1 MPVVPTVSGR
11 QVQSR
16 GVQSAGLQTFSQP
29 GIGDAFVRAGTE
41 AIDVF
46 GQAKQRANIALAQE
60 ASLNLSQI
68 SSDLLN
74 NPETGLLNLKGK
86 NAIGKGHEYT
96 QQFDAQVEQLAMSL
110 PDEQARNAF
119 MQQAQ
124 QQRIQFTTQA
134 GRHEIGQINAYEE
147 GQFQATLLN
156 NGKNAAALYGDN
168 AAYVLANKQTF
179 QQIEDYGIAHGWSD
193 EQIQA
198 KKIEFKEKVADAAL
212 SQWSANN
219 ATAFIQSNGE
229 LSDTAA
235 GARRAVAD
243 SDSSERARGIR
254 NNNPGNLEYSKTNP
268 WVGQTGDDGRFAKFE
283 TPEHGIRALG
293 RNLMSYQRQGI
304 DTVSEII
311 NRWAPPTDKN
321 DTMSY
326 IKAVCEQLGVSAD
339 EPLDAS
345 NPDTL
350 KALCAAI
357 IHHENGSQPYS
368 DQQLTAGVSAAL
380 GLSTIPTN
388 TKRYTGN
395 AAFDAASPEAQAS
408 FMRQADQLRR
418 QQQAEYKTM
427 IDSQVRDATAA
438 YMRGVEFPNPP
449 GEADFIAAYGVR
461 EGNLRYAAG
470 TNIAFGMAQRGLT
483 AKTLRDGGY
492 SEMANQ
498 YDVLDR
504 QAIAIDAV
512 LGVAFGGVGRFINS
526 RGESTNAPNFS
537 PVDVDAAL
545 AANAAHHAEIDIAPG
560 VPINVLSRNSHIQA
574 LRKAMSDVSQGRP
587 VDVASIVESASFSE
601 IPGRKSLLSQA
612 VNEALSSVDDGV
624 TARAIENRL
633 LEEQAAQLLPR
644 GDRQVYQSEI
654 ANSQRIIENLT
665 KQRAQILAEEPTGSG
680 KALSRARSDKQAR
693 LRDIDQRIRQAQER
707 LEFSRNALAPHE
719 PGGQFF
725 EARAELA
732 RRQQA
737 ESELNAQAV
746 SFYKTAEVRTPDE
759 VAPFEPDKILQQ
771 AEQKMMA
778 DQAGDIDLRIAED
791 SLLES
796 PDMIITV
803 LDDDG
808 NPQSRSAREV
818 LDEANR
824 ESEQAIQDS
833 SLFDVAVACFLR
845 G

>member
-1 MPVVPTVSGR
+1 MSYFGLNPVSQNQQLDEAASNPAGFNSDVGFFDNAVGAALSGLYSGLVAKPDQLLWAGMDKIVSPIAQFVNENTSLNDTSVSYIAEQR
-11 QVQSR
+11 KLAEQQVKR
-16 GVQSAGLQTFSQP
+16 LTPDAATTGTAGQVLYGLFDM
-29 GIGDAFVRAGTE
+29 G
-41 AIDVF
+41 
-46 GQAKQRANIALAQE
+46 GQAVVGTTLGGPVGGAAAVTSLQGFSEFERLTAQGVDFRTAQE
-60 ASLNLSQI
+60 AGLVQGITAGAGTLIPISL
-68 SSDLLN
+68 
-74 NPETGLLNLKGK
+74 GLRAGGALAEGV
-86 NAIGKGHEYT
+86 A
-96 QQFDAQVEQLAMSL
+96 AQLARTGESSV
-110 PDEQARNAF
+110 R
-119 MQQAQ
+119 
-124 QQRIQFTTQA
+124 R
-134 GRHEIGQINAYEE
+134 
-147 GQFQATLLN
+147 
-156 NGKNAAALYGDN
+156 AAATAVRATPD
-168 AAYVLANKQTF
+168 
-179 QQIEDYGIAHGWSD
+179 IA
-193 EQIQA
+193 
-198 KKIEFKEKVADAAL
+198 
-212 SQWSANN
+212 
-219 ATAFIQSNGE
+219 
-229 LSDTAA
+229 
-235 GARRAVAD
+235 
-243 SDSSERARGIR
+243 
-254 NNNPGNLEYSKTNP
+254 
-268 WVGQTGDDGRFAKFE
+268 
-283 TPEHGIRALG
+283 
-293 RNLMSYQRQGI
+293 
-304 DTVSEII
+304 
-311 NRWAPPTDKN
+311 
-321 DTMSY
+321 
-326 IKAVCEQLGVSAD
+326 
-339 EPLDAS
+339 
-345 NPDTL
+345 
-350 KALCAAI
+350 
-357 IHHENGSQPYS
+357 
-368 DQQLTAGVSAAL
+368 
-380 GLSTIPTN
+380 
-388 TKRYTGN
+388 
-395 AAFDAASPEAQAS
+395 
-408 FMRQADQLRR
+408 
-418 QQQAEYKTM
+418 
-427 IDSQVRDATAA
+427 
-438 YMRGVEFPNPP
+438 
-449 GEADFIAAYGVR
+449 
-461 EGNLRYAAG
+461 YAAG

-537 PVDVDAAL
+537 PVDIDAAL

-665 KQRAQILAEEPTGSG
+665 EQRAQILAEEPTGSG

-759 VAPFEPDKILQQ
+759 VAPFEPGKILQQ
-771 AEQKMMA
+771 TEQKMMA
-778 DQAGDIDLRIAED
+778 DPAGDIDLRIAED

>member
-1 MPVVPTVSGR
+1 MSYFGLNPVNQNQQLDEAASNPAGFSSDVGFFDNAVGAALSGLYSGLVAKPDQLLWAGMDKIVSPIAQFVNENTSLNDTSVSYIAEQR
-11 QVQSR
+11 KLAEQQVKR
-16 GVQSAGLQTFSQP
+16 LTPDAATTGTAGQVLYGLFDM
-29 GIGDAFVRAGTE
+29 G
-41 AIDVF
+41 
-46 GQAKQRANIALAQE
+46 GQAVVGTTLGGPVGGAAAVTSLQGFSEFERLTAQGVDFRTAQE
-60 ASLNLSQI
+60 AGLVQGITAGAGTLIPMSL
-68 SSDLLN
+68 
-74 NPETGLLNLKGK
+74 GLRAGGALAEGV
-86 NAIGKGHEYT
+86 A
-96 QQFDAQVEQLAMSL
+96 AQLARTGESSV
-110 PDEQARNAF
+110 R
-119 MQQAQ
+119 
-124 QQRIQFTTQA
+124 R
-134 GRHEIGQINAYEE
+134 
-147 GQFQATLLN
+147 
-156 NGKNAAALYGDN
+156 AAATAVRATPD
-168 AAYVLANKQTF
+168 
-179 QQIEDYGIAHGWSD
+179 IA
-193 EQIQA
+193 
-198 KKIEFKEKVADAAL
+198 
-212 SQWSANN
+212 
-219 ATAFIQSNGE
+219 
-229 LSDTAA
+229 
-235 GARRAVAD
+235 
-243 SDSSERARGIR
+243 
-254 NNNPGNLEYSKTNP
+254 
-268 WVGQTGDDGRFAKFE
+268 
-283 TPEHGIRALG
+283 
-293 RNLMSYQRQGI
+293 
-304 DTVSEII
+304 
-311 NRWAPPTDKN
+311 
-321 DTMSY
+321 
-326 IKAVCEQLGVSAD
+326 
-339 EPLDAS
+339 
-345 NPDTL
+345 
-350 KALCAAI
+350 
-357 IHHENGSQPYS
+357 
-368 DQQLTAGVSAAL
+368 
-380 GLSTIPTN
+380 
-388 TKRYTGN
+388 
-395 AAFDAASPEAQAS
+395 
-408 FMRQADQLRR
+408 
-418 QQQAEYKTM
+418 
-427 IDSQVRDATAA
+427 
-438 YMRGVEFPNPP
+438 
-449 GEADFIAAYGVR
+449 
-461 EGNLRYAAG
+461 YAAG

-526 RGESTNAPNFS
+526 RGESTSAPNFS

-574 LRKAMSDVSQGRP
+574 LRKAMSDVSDGRP

-601 IPGRKSLLSQA
+601 IPGRKNLLSQA

-654 ANSQRIIENLT
+654 ANSQRIIDNLT
-665 KQRAQILAEEPTGSG
+665 EQRAQILAEEPTGSG

-693 LRDIDQRIRQAQER
+693 IRDIDQRIRQTQER

-759 VAPFEPDKILQQ
+759 VAPFEPGKILQQ

-778 DQAGDIDLRIAED
+778 DPAGDIDLRIAED

>member
-1 MPVVPTVSGR
+1 MSYFGLNPVNQNQQLDEAASNPAGFNSDVGFFDNAVGAALSGLYSGLVAKPDQLLWAGMDKIVSPIAQFINENTSLNDTSVSYIAEQR
-11 QVQSR
+11 KLAEQQVKR
-16 GVQSAGLQTFSQP
+16 LTPDAATTGTAGQVLYGLFDM
-29 GIGDAFVRAGTE
+29 G
-41 AIDVF
+41 
-46 GQAKQRANIALAQE
+46 GQAVVGTTLGGPVGGAAAVTSLQGFSEFERLTAQGVDFRTAQE
-60 ASLNLSQI
+60 AGLVQGITAGAGTLIPMSL
-68 SSDLLN
+68 
-74 NPETGLLNLKGK
+74 GLRAGGALAEG
-86 NAIGKGHEYT
+86 A
-96 QQFDAQVEQLAMSL
+96 AAQLARTGESSV
-110 PDEQARNAF
+110 R
-119 MQQAQ
+119 
-124 QQRIQFTTQA
+124 R
-134 GRHEIGQINAYEE
+134 
-147 GQFQATLLN
+147 
-156 NGKNAAALYGDN
+156 AAATAVRAMPD
-168 AAYVLANKQTF
+168 
-179 QQIEDYGIAHGWSD
+179 IA
-193 EQIQA
+193 
-198 KKIEFKEKVADAAL
+198 
-212 SQWSANN
+212 
-219 ATAFIQSNGE
+219 
-229 LSDTAA
+229 
-235 GARRAVAD
+235 
-243 SDSSERARGIR
+243 
-254 NNNPGNLEYSKTNP
+254 
-268 WVGQTGDDGRFAKFE
+268 
-283 TPEHGIRALG
+283 
-293 RNLMSYQRQGI
+293 
-304 DTVSEII
+304 
-311 NRWAPPTDKN
+311 
-321 DTMSY
+321 
-326 IKAVCEQLGVSAD
+326 
-339 EPLDAS
+339 
-345 NPDTL
+345 
-350 KALCAAI
+350 
-357 IHHENGSQPYS
+357 
-368 DQQLTAGVSAAL
+368 
-380 GLSTIPTN
+380 
-388 TKRYTGN
+388 
-395 AAFDAASPEAQAS
+395 
-408 FMRQADQLRR
+408 
-418 QQQAEYKTM
+418 
-427 IDSQVRDATAA
+427 
-438 YMRGVEFPNPP
+438 
-449 GEADFIAAYGVR
+449 
-461 EGNLRYAAG
+461 YAAG

-537 PVDVDAAL
+537 PVDIDAAL

-601 IPGRKSLLSQA
+601 IPRRKSLLSQA

-665 KQRAQILAEEPTGSG
+665 EQRAQILAEEPTGSG

-759 VAPFEPDKILQQ
+759 VAPFEPDKILQH

>member
-1 MPVVPTVSGR
+1 MSYFGLNPVNQNQQLDEAASNPAGFNSDVGFFDNAVGAALSGLYSGLVAKPDQLLWAGMDKIVSPIAQFVNENTSINDTSVSYIAEQR
-11 QVQSR
+11 KLAEQQVKR
-16 GVQSAGLQTFSQP
+16 LTPDAATTGTAGQVLYGLFDM
-29 GIGDAFVRAGTE
+29 G
-41 AIDVF
+41 
-46 GQAKQRANIALAQE
+46 GQAVVGTTLGGPVGGAAAVTSLQGFSEFERLTAQGVDFRTAQE
-60 ASLNLSQI
+60 AGLVQGITAGAGTLIPMSL
-68 SSDLLN
+68 
-74 NPETGLLNLKGK
+74 GLRAGGALAEGV
-86 NAIGKGHEYT
+86 A
-96 QQFDAQVEQLAMSL
+96 AQLARTGESSV
-110 PDEQARNAF
+110 R
-119 MQQAQ
+119 
-124 QQRIQFTTQA
+124 R
-134 GRHEIGQINAYEE
+134 
-147 GQFQATLLN
+147 
-156 NGKNAAALYGDN
+156 AAATAVRATPD
-168 AAYVLANKQTF
+168 
-179 QQIEDYGIAHGWSD
+179 IA
-193 EQIQA
+193 
-198 KKIEFKEKVADAAL
+198 
-212 SQWSANN
+212 
-219 ATAFIQSNGE
+219 
-229 LSDTAA
+229 
-235 GARRAVAD
+235 
-243 SDSSERARGIR
+243 
-254 NNNPGNLEYSKTNP
+254 
-268 WVGQTGDDGRFAKFE
+268 
-283 TPEHGIRALG
+283 
-293 RNLMSYQRQGI
+293 
-304 DTVSEII
+304 
-311 NRWAPPTDKN
+311 
-321 DTMSY
+321 
-326 IKAVCEQLGVSAD
+326 
-339 EPLDAS
+339 
-345 NPDTL
+345 
-350 KALCAAI
+350 
-357 IHHENGSQPYS
+357 
-368 DQQLTAGVSAAL
+368 
-380 GLSTIPTN
+380 
-388 TKRYTGN
+388 
-395 AAFDAASPEAQAS
+395 
-408 FMRQADQLRR
+408 
-418 QQQAEYKTM
+418 
-427 IDSQVRDATAA
+427 
-438 YMRGVEFPNPP
+438 
-449 GEADFIAAYGVR
+449 
-461 EGNLRYAAG
+461 YAAG

-526 RGESTNAPNFS
+526 RGESTSAPNFS
-537 PVDVDAAL
+537 PVDIDAAL

-665 KQRAQILAEEPTGSG
+665 EQRAQILAEEPTGSG

-719 PGGQFF
+719 PGGQLF

-771 AEQKMMA
+771 AEQKMMS
-778 DQAGDIDLRIAED
+778 DKAGDIDLRIAED

>member
-1 MPVVPTVSGR
+1 MSYFGLNPVNQNQQLDEAASNPAGFNSDVGFFDNAVGAALSGLYSGLVAKPDQLLWAGMDKIVSPIAQLVNENTSLNDTSVSYIAEQR
-11 QVQSR
+11 KLAEQQVKR
-16 GVQSAGLQTFSQP
+16 LTPDAATTGTAGQVLYGLFDM
-29 GIGDAFVRAGTE
+29 G
-41 AIDVF
+41 
-46 GQAKQRANIALAQE
+46 GQAVVGTTLGGPVGGAAAVTSLQGFSEFERLTAQGVDFRTAQE
-60 ASLNLSQI
+60 AGLVQGITAGAGTLIPMSL
-68 SSDLLN
+68 
-74 NPETGLLNLKGK
+74 GLRSGGALAEGM
-86 NAIGKGHEYT
+86 A
-96 QQFDAQVEQLAMSL
+96 AQLARTGESSV
-110 PDEQARNAF
+110 R
-119 MQQAQ
+119 
-124 QQRIQFTTQA
+124 R
-134 GRHEIGQINAYEE
+134 
-147 GQFQATLLN
+147 
-156 NGKNAAALYGDN
+156 AAATAVRATPD
-168 AAYVLANKQTF
+168 
-179 QQIEDYGIAHGWSD
+179 IA
-193 EQIQA
+193 
-198 KKIEFKEKVADAAL
+198 
-212 SQWSANN
+212 
-219 ATAFIQSNGE
+219 
-229 LSDTAA
+229 
-235 GARRAVAD
+235 
-243 SDSSERARGIR
+243 
-254 NNNPGNLEYSKTNP
+254 
-268 WVGQTGDDGRFAKFE
+268 
-283 TPEHGIRALG
+283 
-293 RNLMSYQRQGI
+293 
-304 DTVSEII
+304 
-311 NRWAPPTDKN
+311 
-321 DTMSY
+321 
-326 IKAVCEQLGVSAD
+326 
-339 EPLDAS
+339 
-345 NPDTL
+345 
-350 KALCAAI
+350 
-357 IHHENGSQPYS
+357 
-368 DQQLTAGVSAAL
+368 
-380 GLSTIPTN
+380 
-388 TKRYTGN
+388 
-395 AAFDAASPEAQAS
+395 
-408 FMRQADQLRR
+408 
-418 QQQAEYKTM
+418 
-427 IDSQVRDATAA
+427 
-438 YMRGVEFPNPP
+438 
-449 GEADFIAAYGVR
+449 
-461 EGNLRYAAG
+461 YAAG

-526 RGESTNAPNFS
+526 RGESTSAPNFS
-537 PVDVDAAL
+537 PVDIDAAL

-601 IPGRKSLLSQA
+601 IPGRKNLLSQA

-654 ANSQRIIENLT
+654 ANSQRIIDNLT
-665 KQRAQILAEEPTGSG
+665 EQRAQILAEEPTGSG

-759 VAPFEPDKILQQ
+759 VAPFEPGKILQQ
-771 AEQKMMA
+771 TEQKMMA
-778 DQAGDIDLRIAED
+778 DPAGDIDLRIAED

>member
-1 MPVVPTVSGR
+1 MSYFGLNPVNQNQQLDEAASNPAGFNSDVGFFDNAVGAALSGLYSGLVAKPDQLLWAGMDKIVSPIAQFVNENTSLNDTSVSYIAEQR
-11 QVQSR
+11 KLAEQQVKR
-16 GVQSAGLQTFSQP
+16 LTPDAATTGTAGQVLYGLFDM
-29 GIGDAFVRAGTE
+29 G
-41 AIDVF
+41 
-46 GQAKQRANIALAQE
+46 GQAVVGTTLGGPVGGAAAVTSLQGFSEFERLTAQGVDFRTAQE
-60 ASLNLSQI
+60 AGLVQGITAGAGTLIPMSL
-68 SSDLLN
+68 
-74 NPETGLLNLKGK
+74 GLRAGGALAEGV
-86 NAIGKGHEYT
+86 A
-96 QQFDAQVEQLAMSL
+96 AQLA
-110 PDEQARNAF
+110 R
-119 MQQAQ
+119 
-124 QQRIQFTTQA
+124 T
-134 GRHEIGQINAYEE
+134 
-147 GQFQATLLN
+147 
-156 NGKNAAALYGDN
+156 
-168 AAYVLANKQTF
+168 
-179 QQIEDYGIAHGWSD
+179 
-193 EQIQA
+193 
-198 KKIEFKEKVADAAL
+198 
-212 SQWSANN
+212 
-219 ATAFIQSNGE
+219 GE
-229 LSDTAA
+229 SSV
-235 GARRAVAD
+235 RRAAETAV
-243 SDSSERARGIR
+243 RA
-254 NNNPGNLEYSKTNP
+254 
-268 WVGQTGDDGRFAKFE
+268 
-283 TPEHGIRALG
+283 TP
-293 RNLMSYQRQGI
+293 
-304 DTVSEII
+304 D
-311 NRWAPPTDKN
+311 
-321 DTMSY
+321 
-326 IKAVCEQLGVSAD
+326 
-339 EPLDAS
+339 
-345 NPDTL
+345 
-350 KALCAAI
+350 
-357 IHHENGSQPYS
+357 
-368 DQQLTAGVSAAL
+368 
-380 GLSTIPTN
+380 
-388 TKRYTGN
+388 
-395 AAFDAASPEAQAS
+395 
-408 FMRQADQLRR
+408 
-418 QQQAEYKTM
+418 
-427 IDSQVRDATAA
+427 
-438 YMRGVEFPNPP
+438 
-449 GEADFIAAYGVR
+449 IA
-461 EGNLRYAAG
+461 YAAG

-526 RGESTNAPNFS
+526 RGESTSAPNFS

-665 KQRAQILAEEPTGSG
+665 EQRAQILAEEPTGSG
-680 KALSRARSDKQAR
+680 KSLSRARSDKQVR

>member
-1 MPVVPTVSGR
+1 MSYFGLNPVNQNQQLDEAASNPAGFNSDVGFFDNAVGAALSGLYSGLVAKPDQLLWAGMDKIVSPIAQFVNENTSLNDTSVSYIAEQR
-11 QVQSR
+11 KLAEQQVKR
-16 GVQSAGLQTFSQP
+16 LTPDAATTGTAGKVLYGLFDM
-29 GIGDAFVRAGTE
+29 G
-41 AIDVF
+41 
-46 GQAKQRANIALAQE
+46 GQAVVGTTLGGPVGGAAAVTSLQGFSEFERLTAQGVDFRTAQE
-60 ASLNLSQI
+60 AGLVQGITAGAGTLIPMSL
-68 SSDLLN
+68 
-74 NPETGLLNLKGK
+74 GLRAGGALAEGV
-86 NAIGKGHEYT
+86 A
-96 QQFDAQVEQLAMSL
+96 AQLARTGESSV
-110 PDEQARNAF
+110 R
-119 MQQAQ
+119 
-124 QQRIQFTTQA
+124 R
-134 GRHEIGQINAYEE
+134 
-147 GQFQATLLN
+147 
-156 NGKNAAALYGDN
+156 AAATAVRATPD
-168 AAYVLANKQTF
+168 
-179 QQIEDYGIAHGWSD
+179 IA
-193 EQIQA
+193 
-198 KKIEFKEKVADAAL
+198 
-212 SQWSANN
+212 
-219 ATAFIQSNGE
+219 
-229 LSDTAA
+229 
-235 GARRAVAD
+235 
-243 SDSSERARGIR
+243 
-254 NNNPGNLEYSKTNP
+254 
-268 WVGQTGDDGRFAKFE
+268 
-283 TPEHGIRALG
+283 
-293 RNLMSYQRQGI
+293 
-304 DTVSEII
+304 
-311 NRWAPPTDKN
+311 
-321 DTMSY
+321 
-326 IKAVCEQLGVSAD
+326 
-339 EPLDAS
+339 
-345 NPDTL
+345 
-350 KALCAAI
+350 
-357 IHHENGSQPYS
+357 
-368 DQQLTAGVSAAL
+368 
-380 GLSTIPTN
+380 
-388 TKRYTGN
+388 
-395 AAFDAASPEAQAS
+395 
-408 FMRQADQLRR
+408 
-418 QQQAEYKTM
+418 
-427 IDSQVRDATAA
+427 
-438 YMRGVEFPNPP
+438 
-449 GEADFIAAYGVR
+449 
-461 EGNLRYAAG
+461 YAAG

-665 KQRAQILAEEPTGSG
+665 EQRAQILAEEPTGSG

>member
-1 MPVVPTVSGR
+1 MSYFGLNPVNQNQQLDEAASNPAGFNRDVGFFDNAVGAALSGLYSGLVAKPDQLLWAGMDKIVSPIAQFINENTSLNDTSVSYIAEQR
-11 QVQSR
+11 KLAEQQVKR
-16 GVQSAGLQTFSQP
+16 LTPDAATTGTAGQVLYGLFDM
-29 GIGDAFVRAGTE
+29 G
-41 AIDVF
+41 
-46 GQAKQRANIALAQE
+46 GQAVVGTTLGGPVGGAAAVTSLQGFSEFERLTAQGVDFRTAQE
-60 ASLNLSQI
+60 AGLVQGITAGAGTLIPMSL
-68 SSDLLN
+68 
-74 NPETGLLNLKGK
+74 GLRAGGALAEGV
-86 NAIGKGHEYT
+86 A
-96 QQFDAQVEQLAMSL
+96 AQLARTGESSV
-110 PDEQARNAF
+110 R
-119 MQQAQ
+119 
-124 QQRIQFTTQA
+124 R
-134 GRHEIGQINAYEE
+134 
-147 GQFQATLLN
+147 
-156 NGKNAAALYGDN
+156 AAATAVRATPD
-168 AAYVLANKQTF
+168 
-179 QQIEDYGIAHGWSD
+179 IA
-193 EQIQA
+193 
-198 KKIEFKEKVADAAL
+198 
-212 SQWSANN
+212 
-219 ATAFIQSNGE
+219 
-229 LSDTAA
+229 
-235 GARRAVAD
+235 
-243 SDSSERARGIR
+243 
-254 NNNPGNLEYSKTNP
+254 
-268 WVGQTGDDGRFAKFE
+268 
-283 TPEHGIRALG
+283 
-293 RNLMSYQRQGI
+293 
-304 DTVSEII
+304 
-311 NRWAPPTDKN
+311 
-321 DTMSY
+321 
-326 IKAVCEQLGVSAD
+326 
-339 EPLDAS
+339 
-345 NPDTL
+345 
-350 KALCAAI
+350 
-357 IHHENGSQPYS
+357 
-368 DQQLTAGVSAAL
+368 
-380 GLSTIPTN
+380 
-388 TKRYTGN
+388 
-395 AAFDAASPEAQAS
+395 
-408 FMRQADQLRR
+408 
-418 QQQAEYKTM
+418 
-427 IDSQVRDATAA
+427 
-438 YMRGVEFPNPP
+438 
-449 GEADFIAAYGVR
+449 
-461 EGNLRYAAG
+461 YAAG

-537 PVDVDAAL
+537 PVDIDAAL

-665 KQRAQILAEEPTGSG
+665 EQRAQILAEEPTGSG

-719 PGGQFF
+719 PGGQLF

-771 AEQKMMA
+771 AEQKMMS
-778 DQAGDIDLRIAED
+778 DKAGDIDLRIAED

-808 NPQSRSAREV
+808 NPQSRSAREA

>member
-1 MPVVPTVSGR
+1 MSYFGLNPVNQNQQLDEAASNPVGFNSDVGFFDNAVGAALSGLYSGLVAKPDQLLWAGMDKIVSPIAQLVNENTSLNDTSVSYIAEQR
-11 QVQSR
+11 KLAEQQVKR
-16 GVQSAGLQTFSQP
+16 LTPDAATTGTAGQVLYGLFDM
-29 GIGDAFVRAGTE
+29 G
-41 AIDVF
+41 
-46 GQAKQRANIALAQE
+46 GQAVIGTTLGGPVGGAAAVTSLQGFSEFERLTAQGVDFRTAQE
-60 ASLNLSQI
+60 AGLVQGITAGAGTLIPMSL
-68 SSDLLN
+68 
-74 NPETGLLNLKGK
+74 GLRAGGALAEGV
-86 NAIGKGHEYT
+86 A
-96 QQFDAQVEQLAMSL
+96 AQLARTGESSV
-110 PDEQARNAF
+110 R
-119 MQQAQ
+119 
-124 QQRIQFTTQA
+124 R
-134 GRHEIGQINAYEE
+134 
-147 GQFQATLLN
+147 
-156 NGKNAAALYGDN
+156 AAATAVRATPD
-168 AAYVLANKQTF
+168 
-179 QQIEDYGIAHGWSD
+179 IA
-193 EQIQA
+193 
-198 KKIEFKEKVADAAL
+198 
-212 SQWSANN
+212 
-219 ATAFIQSNGE
+219 
-229 LSDTAA
+229 
-235 GARRAVAD
+235 
-243 SDSSERARGIR
+243 
-254 NNNPGNLEYSKTNP
+254 
-268 WVGQTGDDGRFAKFE
+268 
-283 TPEHGIRALG
+283 
-293 RNLMSYQRQGI
+293 
-304 DTVSEII
+304 
-311 NRWAPPTDKN
+311 
-321 DTMSY
+321 
-326 IKAVCEQLGVSAD
+326 
-339 EPLDAS
+339 
-345 NPDTL
+345 
-350 KALCAAI
+350 
-357 IHHENGSQPYS
+357 
-368 DQQLTAGVSAAL
+368 
-380 GLSTIPTN
+380 
-388 TKRYTGN
+388 
-395 AAFDAASPEAQAS
+395 
-408 FMRQADQLRR
+408 
-418 QQQAEYKTM
+418 
-427 IDSQVRDATAA
+427 
-438 YMRGVEFPNPP
+438 
-449 GEADFIAAYGVR
+449 
-461 EGNLRYAAG
+461 YAAG

-526 RGESTNAPNFS
+526 RGESTSAPNFS
-537 PVDVDAAL
+537 PVDIDAAL

-633 LEEQAAQLLPR
+633 LEEQAAQLLSR
-644 GDRQVYQSEI
+644 GDRKVYQSEI

-665 KQRAQILAEEPTGSG
+665 EQRAQILAEEPTGSG

-693 LRDIDQRIRQAQER
+693 LRDIDQRIRQTQER

-746 SFYKTAEVRTPDE
+746 SFYKTAEVRTPEE
-759 VAPFEPDKILQQ
+759 VAPFEPGKILQQ
-771 AEQKMMA
+771 TEQKMMA
-778 DQAGDIDLRIAED
+778 DPAGDIDLRIAED

>member
-1 MPVVPTVSGR
+1 MSYFGLNPVNQNQQLDEAASNPVGFNSDVGFFDNAVGAALSGLYSGLVAKPDQLLWAGMDKIVSPIAQFVNENTSLNDTSVSYIAEQR
-11 QVQSR
+11 KLAEQQVKR
-16 GVQSAGLQTFSQP
+16 LTPDAATTGTAGQVLYGLFDM
-29 GIGDAFVRAGTE
+29 G
-41 AIDVF
+41 
-46 GQAKQRANIALAQE
+46 GQAVVGTTLGGPVGGAAAVTSLQGFSEFERLTAQGVDFRTAQE
-60 ASLNLSQI
+60 AGLVQGITAGAGTLIPMSL
-68 SSDLLN
+68 
-74 NPETGLLNLKGK
+74 GLRAGGALAEGV
-86 NAIGKGHEYT
+86 A
-96 QQFDAQVEQLAMSL
+96 AQLARTGESSV
-110 PDEQARNAF
+110 R
-119 MQQAQ
+119 
-124 QQRIQFTTQA
+124 R
-134 GRHEIGQINAYEE
+134 
-147 GQFQATLLN
+147 
-156 NGKNAAALYGDN
+156 AAATAVRATPD
-168 AAYVLANKQTF
+168 
-179 QQIEDYGIAHGWSD
+179 IA
-193 EQIQA
+193 
-198 KKIEFKEKVADAAL
+198 
-212 SQWSANN
+212 
-219 ATAFIQSNGE
+219 
-229 LSDTAA
+229 
-235 GARRAVAD
+235 
-243 SDSSERARGIR
+243 
-254 NNNPGNLEYSKTNP
+254 
-268 WVGQTGDDGRFAKFE
+268 
-283 TPEHGIRALG
+283 
-293 RNLMSYQRQGI
+293 
-304 DTVSEII
+304 
-311 NRWAPPTDKN
+311 
-321 DTMSY
+321 
-326 IKAVCEQLGVSAD
+326 
-339 EPLDAS
+339 
-345 NPDTL
+345 
-350 KALCAAI
+350 
-357 IHHENGSQPYS
+357 
-368 DQQLTAGVSAAL
+368 
-380 GLSTIPTN
+380 
-388 TKRYTGN
+388 
-395 AAFDAASPEAQAS
+395 
-408 FMRQADQLRR
+408 
-418 QQQAEYKTM
+418 
-427 IDSQVRDATAA
+427 
-438 YMRGVEFPNPP
+438 
-449 GEADFIAAYGVR
+449 
-461 EGNLRYAAG
+461 YAAG

-526 RGESTNAPNFS
+526 RGESTSAPNFS

-587 VDVASIVESASFSE
+587 VDVASIIESASFSE

-665 KQRAQILAEEPTGSG
+665 EQRAQILAEEPTGSG
-680 KALSRARSDKQAR
+680 KSLSRARSDKQVR

-759 VAPFEPDKILQQ
+759 VAPFEPGKILQQ
-771 AEQKMMA
+771 TEQKMMA
-778 DQAGDIDLRIAED
+778 DPAGDIDLRIAED

>member
-1 MPVVPTVSGR
+1 MSYFGLNPVNQNQQLDEAASNPAGFNSDVGFFDNAVGAALSGLYSGLVAKPDQLLWAGMDKIVSPIAQFVNENTSLNDTSVSYIAEQR
-11 QVQSR
+11 KLAEQQVKR
-16 GVQSAGLQTFSQP
+16 LTPDAATTGTAGQVLYGLFDM
-29 GIGDAFVRAGTE
+29 G
-41 AIDVF
+41 
-46 GQAKQRANIALAQE
+46 GQAVVGTTLGGPVGGAAAVTSLQGFSEFERLTAQGVDFRTAQE
-60 ASLNLSQI
+60 AGLVQGITAGAGTLIPMSL
-68 SSDLLN
+68 
-74 NPETGLLNLKGK
+74 GLRAGGALAEGV
-86 NAIGKGHEYT
+86 A
-96 QQFDAQVEQLAMSL
+96 AQLARTGESSV
-110 PDEQARNAF
+110 R
-119 MQQAQ
+119 
-124 QQRIQFTTQA
+124 R
-134 GRHEIGQINAYEE
+134 
-147 GQFQATLLN
+147 
-156 NGKNAAALYGDN
+156 AAATAVRATPD
-168 AAYVLANKQTF
+168 
-179 QQIEDYGIAHGWSD
+179 IA
-193 EQIQA
+193 
-198 KKIEFKEKVADAAL
+198 
-212 SQWSANN
+212 
-219 ATAFIQSNGE
+219 
-229 LSDTAA
+229 
-235 GARRAVAD
+235 
-243 SDSSERARGIR
+243 
-254 NNNPGNLEYSKTNP
+254 
-268 WVGQTGDDGRFAKFE
+268 
-283 TPEHGIRALG
+283 
-293 RNLMSYQRQGI
+293 
-304 DTVSEII
+304 
-311 NRWAPPTDKN
+311 
-321 DTMSY
+321 
-326 IKAVCEQLGVSAD
+326 
-339 EPLDAS
+339 
-345 NPDTL
+345 
-350 KALCAAI
+350 
-357 IHHENGSQPYS
+357 
-368 DQQLTAGVSAAL
+368 
-380 GLSTIPTN
+380 
-388 TKRYTGN
+388 
-395 AAFDAASPEAQAS
+395 
-408 FMRQADQLRR
+408 
-418 QQQAEYKTM
+418 
-427 IDSQVRDATAA
+427 
-438 YMRGVEFPNPP
+438 
-449 GEADFIAAYGVR
+449 
-461 EGNLRYAAG
+461 YAAG

-537 PVDVDAAL
+537 PVDIDAAL

-560 VPINVLSRNSHIQA
+560 VPVNVLSRNSHIQA
-574 LRKAMSDVSQGRP
+574 LREAMSDVSQGRS

-665 KQRAQILAEEPTGSG
+665 EQRAQILAEEPTGSG

-771 AEQKMMA
+771 AEQKMMS

>member
-1 MPVVPTVSGR
+1 MSYFGLNPVNQNQQLDEAASNPAGFNRDVGFFDNAVGAALSGLYSGLVAKPDQLLWAGMDKIVSPIAQFVNENTSLNDTSVSYIAEQR
-11 QVQSR
+11 KLAEQQVKR
-16 GVQSAGLQTFSQP
+16 LTPDAATTGTAGQVLYGLFDM
-29 GIGDAFVRAGTE
+29 G
-41 AIDVF
+41 
-46 GQAKQRANIALAQE
+46 GQAVVGTTLGGPVGGAAAVTSLQGFSEFERLTAQGVDFRTAQE
-60 ASLNLSQI
+60 AGLVQGITAGAGTLIPMSL
-68 SSDLLN
+68 
-74 NPETGLLNLKGK
+74 GLRAGGALAEGV
-86 NAIGKGHEYT
+86 A
-96 QQFDAQVEQLAMSL
+96 AQLARTGESSV
-110 PDEQARNAF
+110 R
-119 MQQAQ
+119 
-124 QQRIQFTTQA
+124 R
-134 GRHEIGQINAYEE
+134 
-147 GQFQATLLN
+147 
-156 NGKNAAALYGDN
+156 AAATAVRATPD
-168 AAYVLANKQTF
+168 
-179 QQIEDYGIAHGWSD
+179 IA
-193 EQIQA
+193 
-198 KKIEFKEKVADAAL
+198 
-212 SQWSANN
+212 
-219 ATAFIQSNGE
+219 
-229 LSDTAA
+229 
-235 GARRAVAD
+235 
-243 SDSSERARGIR
+243 
-254 NNNPGNLEYSKTNP
+254 
-268 WVGQTGDDGRFAKFE
+268 
-283 TPEHGIRALG
+283 
-293 RNLMSYQRQGI
+293 
-304 DTVSEII
+304 
-311 NRWAPPTDKN
+311 
-321 DTMSY
+321 
-326 IKAVCEQLGVSAD
+326 
-339 EPLDAS
+339 
-345 NPDTL
+345 
-350 KALCAAI
+350 
-357 IHHENGSQPYS
+357 
-368 DQQLTAGVSAAL
+368 
-380 GLSTIPTN
+380 
-388 TKRYTGN
+388 
-395 AAFDAASPEAQAS
+395 
-408 FMRQADQLRR
+408 
-418 QQQAEYKTM
+418 
-427 IDSQVRDATAA
+427 
-438 YMRGVEFPNPP
+438 
-449 GEADFIAAYGVR
+449 
-461 EGNLRYAAG
+461 YAAG

-526 RGESTNAPNFS
+526 RGESTSAPNFS

-665 KQRAQILAEEPTGSG
+665 EQRAQILAEEPTGSG

-759 VAPFEPDKILQQ
+759 VAPFEPGKILQQ
-771 AEQKMMA
+771 TEQKMMA
-778 DQAGDIDLRIAED
+778 DPAGDIDLRIAED

>member
-1 MPVVPTVSGR
+1 MSYFGLNPVNQNQQLDEAVSNPAGFNSDVGFFDNAVGAALSGLYSGLVAKPDQLLWAGMDKIVSPIAQFVNENTSLNDTSVSYIAEQR
-11 QVQSR
+11 KLAEQQVKR
-16 GVQSAGLQTFSQP
+16 LTPDAATTGTAGQVLYGLFDM
-29 GIGDAFVRAGTE
+29 G
-41 AIDVF
+41 
-46 GQAKQRANIALAQE
+46 GQAVVGTTLGGPVGGAAAVTSLQGFSEFERLTAQGVDFRTAQE
-60 ASLNLSQI
+60 AGLVQGITAGAGTLIPMSL
-68 SSDLLN
+68 
-74 NPETGLLNLKGK
+74 GLRAGGALAEGV
-86 NAIGKGHEYT
+86 A
-96 QQFDAQVEQLAMSL
+96 AQLARTGESSV
-110 PDEQARNAF
+110 R
-119 MQQAQ
+119 
-124 QQRIQFTTQA
+124 R
-134 GRHEIGQINAYEE
+134 
-147 GQFQATLLN
+147 
-156 NGKNAAALYGDN
+156 AAATAVRATPD
-168 AAYVLANKQTF
+168 
-179 QQIEDYGIAHGWSD
+179 IA
-193 EQIQA
+193 
-198 KKIEFKEKVADAAL
+198 
-212 SQWSANN
+212 
-219 ATAFIQSNGE
+219 
-229 LSDTAA
+229 
-235 GARRAVAD
+235 
-243 SDSSERARGIR
+243 
-254 NNNPGNLEYSKTNP
+254 
-268 WVGQTGDDGRFAKFE
+268 
-283 TPEHGIRALG
+283 
-293 RNLMSYQRQGI
+293 
-304 DTVSEII
+304 
-311 NRWAPPTDKN
+311 
-321 DTMSY
+321 
-326 IKAVCEQLGVSAD
+326 
-339 EPLDAS
+339 
-345 NPDTL
+345 
-350 KALCAAI
+350 
-357 IHHENGSQPYS
+357 
-368 DQQLTAGVSAAL
+368 
-380 GLSTIPTN
+380 
-388 TKRYTGN
+388 
-395 AAFDAASPEAQAS
+395 
-408 FMRQADQLRR
+408 
-418 QQQAEYKTM
+418 
-427 IDSQVRDATAA
+427 
-438 YMRGVEFPNPP
+438 
-449 GEADFIAAYGVR
+449 
-461 EGNLRYAAG
+461 YAAG

-526 RGESTNAPNFS
+526 RGESTSAPNFS

-665 KQRAQILAEEPTGSG
+665 EQRAQILAEEPTGSG
-680 KALSRARSDKQAR
+680 KALSRARSDKQVR
-693 LRDIDQRIRQAQER
+693 LHDIDQRIRQAQER

-746 SFYKTAEVRTPDE
+746 SFYKTAEVSTPDE
-759 VAPFEPDKILQQ
+759 VAPFEPGKILQQ

-778 DQAGDIDLRIAED
+778 DPAGDIDLRIAED

-824 ESEQAIQDS
+824 ESEQAIHDS

>member
-1 MPVVPTVSGR
+1 MSYFGLNPVNQNQQLDEAASNPAGFNSDVGFFDNAVGAALSGLYSGLVAKPDQLLWAGMDKIVSPIAQFVNENTSLNDTSVSYIAEQR
-11 QVQSR
+11 KLAEQQVKR
-16 GVQSAGLQTFSQP
+16 LTPDAATTGTAGQVLYGLFDM
-29 GIGDAFVRAGTE
+29 G
-41 AIDVF
+41 
-46 GQAKQRANIALAQE
+46 GQAVVGTTLGGPVGGAAAVTSLQGFSEFERLTAQGVDFRTAQE
-60 ASLNLSQI
+60 AGLVQGITAGAGTLIPMSL
-68 SSDLLN
+68 
-74 NPETGLLNLKGK
+74 GLRAGGALAEGV
-86 NAIGKGHEYT
+86 A
-96 QQFDAQVEQLAMSL
+96 AQLA
-110 PDEQARNAF
+110 R
-119 MQQAQ
+119 
-124 QQRIQFTTQA
+124 T
-134 GRHEIGQINAYEE
+134 
-147 GQFQATLLN
+147 
-156 NGKNAAALYGDN
+156 
-168 AAYVLANKQTF
+168 
-179 QQIEDYGIAHGWSD
+179 
-193 EQIQA
+193 
-198 KKIEFKEKVADAAL
+198 
-212 SQWSANN
+212 
-219 ATAFIQSNGE
+219 GE
-229 LSDTAA
+229 SSV
-235 GARRAVAD
+235 RRAASTAV
-243 SDSSERARGIR
+243 RA
-254 NNNPGNLEYSKTNP
+254 
-268 WVGQTGDDGRFAKFE
+268 
-283 TPEHGIRALG
+283 TP
-293 RNLMSYQRQGI
+293 
-304 DTVSEII
+304 D
-311 NRWAPPTDKN
+311 
-321 DTMSY
+321 
-326 IKAVCEQLGVSAD
+326 
-339 EPLDAS
+339 
-345 NPDTL
+345 
-350 KALCAAI
+350 
-357 IHHENGSQPYS
+357 
-368 DQQLTAGVSAAL
+368 
-380 GLSTIPTN
+380 
-388 TKRYTGN
+388 
-395 AAFDAASPEAQAS
+395 
-408 FMRQADQLRR
+408 
-418 QQQAEYKTM
+418 
-427 IDSQVRDATAA
+427 
-438 YMRGVEFPNPP
+438 
-449 GEADFIAAYGVR
+449 IA
-461 EGNLRYAAG
+461 YAAG

-537 PVDVDAAL
+537 PVDIDAAL

-665 KQRAQILAEEPTGSG
+665 EQRAQILAEEPTGSG

-759 VAPFEPDKILQQ
+759 VAPFESDKILQQ
-771 AEQKMMA
+771 AEQKMMS

>member
-1 MPVVPTVSGR
+1 MSYFGLNPVNQNQQLDEAASNPVGFNSDVGFFDNAVGAALSGLYSGLVAKPDQLLWAGMDKIVSPIAQFVNENTSLNDTSVSYIAEQR
-11 QVQSR
+11 KLAEQQVKR
-16 GVQSAGLQTFSQP
+16 LTPDAATTGTAGQVLYGLFDM
-29 GIGDAFVRAGTE
+29 G
-41 AIDVF
+41 
-46 GQAKQRANIALAQE
+46 GQAVIGTTLGGPVGGAAAVTSLQGFSEFERLTAQGVDFRTAQE
-60 ASLNLSQI
+60 AGLVQGITAGAGTLIPMSL
-68 SSDLLN
+68 
-74 NPETGLLNLKGK
+74 GLRAGGALAEGV
-86 NAIGKGHEYT
+86 A
-96 QQFDAQVEQLAMSL
+96 AQLARTGESSV
-110 PDEQARNAF
+110 R
-119 MQQAQ
+119 
-124 QQRIQFTTQA
+124 R
-134 GRHEIGQINAYEE
+134 
-147 GQFQATLLN
+147 
-156 NGKNAAALYGDN
+156 AAATAVRATPD
-168 AAYVLANKQTF
+168 
-179 QQIEDYGIAHGWSD
+179 IA
-193 EQIQA
+193 
-198 KKIEFKEKVADAAL
+198 
-212 SQWSANN
+212 
-219 ATAFIQSNGE
+219 
-229 LSDTAA
+229 
-235 GARRAVAD
+235 
-243 SDSSERARGIR
+243 
-254 NNNPGNLEYSKTNP
+254 
-268 WVGQTGDDGRFAKFE
+268 
-283 TPEHGIRALG
+283 
-293 RNLMSYQRQGI
+293 
-304 DTVSEII
+304 
-311 NRWAPPTDKN
+311 
-321 DTMSY
+321 
-326 IKAVCEQLGVSAD
+326 
-339 EPLDAS
+339 
-345 NPDTL
+345 
-350 KALCAAI
+350 
-357 IHHENGSQPYS
+357 
-368 DQQLTAGVSAAL
+368 
-380 GLSTIPTN
+380 
-388 TKRYTGN
+388 
-395 AAFDAASPEAQAS
+395 
-408 FMRQADQLRR
+408 
-418 QQQAEYKTM
+418 
-427 IDSQVRDATAA
+427 
-438 YMRGVEFPNPP
+438 
-449 GEADFIAAYGVR
+449 
-461 EGNLRYAAG
+461 YAAG

-526 RGESTNAPNFS
+526 RGEATSTPNFS

-545 AANAAHHAEIDIAPG
+545 AANAAHHAEIDISPG

-665 KQRAQILAEEPTGSG
+665 EQRAQILAEEPTGSG

-719 PGGQFF
+719 PVGQFF

-759 VAPFEPDKILQQ
+759 VAPFEPGKILQQ
-771 AEQKMMA
+771 TEQKMMA
-778 DQAGDIDLRIAED
+778 DPAGDIDLRIAED

>member
-1 MPVVPTVSGR
+1 MSYFGLNPVNQNQQLDEAASNPAGFNSDVGFFDNAVGAALSGLYSGLVAKPDQLLWAGMDKIVSPIAQFVNENTSLNDTSVSYIAEQR
-11 QVQSR
+11 KLAEQQVKR
-16 GVQSAGLQTFSQP
+16 LTPDAATTGTAGQVLYGLFDM
-29 GIGDAFVRAGTE
+29 G
-41 AIDVF
+41 
-46 GQAKQRANIALAQE
+46 GQAVVGTTLGGPVGGAAAVTSLQGFSEFERLTAQGVDFRTAQE
-60 ASLNLSQI
+60 AGLVQGITAGAGTLIPMSL
-68 SSDLLN
+68 
-74 NPETGLLNLKGK
+74 GLRAGGALAEGV
-86 NAIGKGHEYT
+86 A
-96 QQFDAQVEQLAMSL
+96 AQLARTGESSV
-110 PDEQARNAF
+110 R
-119 MQQAQ
+119 
-124 QQRIQFTTQA
+124 R
-134 GRHEIGQINAYEE
+134 
-147 GQFQATLLN
+147 
-156 NGKNAAALYGDN
+156 AAATAVRATPD
-168 AAYVLANKQTF
+168 
-179 QQIEDYGIAHGWSD
+179 IA
-193 EQIQA
+193 
-198 KKIEFKEKVADAAL
+198 
-212 SQWSANN
+212 
-219 ATAFIQSNGE
+219 
-229 LSDTAA
+229 
-235 GARRAVAD
+235 
-243 SDSSERARGIR
+243 
-254 NNNPGNLEYSKTNP
+254 
-268 WVGQTGDDGRFAKFE
+268 
-283 TPEHGIRALG
+283 
-293 RNLMSYQRQGI
+293 
-304 DTVSEII
+304 
-311 NRWAPPTDKN
+311 
-321 DTMSY
+321 
-326 IKAVCEQLGVSAD
+326 
-339 EPLDAS
+339 
-345 NPDTL
+345 
-350 KALCAAI
+350 
-357 IHHENGSQPYS
+357 
-368 DQQLTAGVSAAL
+368 
-380 GLSTIPTN
+380 
-388 TKRYTGN
+388 
-395 AAFDAASPEAQAS
+395 
-408 FMRQADQLRR
+408 
-418 QQQAEYKTM
+418 
-427 IDSQVRDATAA
+427 
-438 YMRGVEFPNPP
+438 
-449 GEADFIAAYGVR
+449 
-461 EGNLRYAAG
+461 YAAG

-526 RGESTNAPNFS
+526 RGESTSAPNFS
-537 PVDVDAAL
+537 PVDIDAAL

-665 KQRAQILAEEPTGSG
+665 EQRAQILAEDPTGSG

-732 RRQQA
+732 RRLQV

>member
-1 MPVVPTVSGR
+1 MSYFGLNPVNQNQQLDEAASNPAGFNSDVGFFDNAVGSALSGLYSGLVAKPDQLLWAGMDKIVSPIAQFVNENTSLNDTSVSYIAEQR
-11 QVQSR
+11 KLAEQQVKR
-16 GVQSAGLQTFSQP
+16 LTPDAATTGTAGQVLYGLFDM
-29 GIGDAFVRAGTE
+29 G
-41 AIDVF
+41 
-46 GQAKQRANIALAQE
+46 GQAVVGTTLGGPVGGAAAVTSLQGFSEFERLTAQGVDFRTAQE
-60 ASLNLSQI
+60 AGLVQGITAGAGTLIPMSL
-68 SSDLLN
+68 
-74 NPETGLLNLKGK
+74 GLRAGGALAEGV
-86 NAIGKGHEYT
+86 A
-96 QQFDAQVEQLAMSL
+96 AQLARTGESSV
-110 PDEQARNAF
+110 R
-119 MQQAQ
+119 
-124 QQRIQFTTQA
+124 R
-134 GRHEIGQINAYEE
+134 
-147 GQFQATLLN
+147 
-156 NGKNAAALYGDN
+156 AAATAVRATPD
-168 AAYVLANKQTF
+168 
-179 QQIEDYGIAHGWSD
+179 IA
-193 EQIQA
+193 
-198 KKIEFKEKVADAAL
+198 
-212 SQWSANN
+212 
-219 ATAFIQSNGE
+219 
-229 LSDTAA
+229 
-235 GARRAVAD
+235 
-243 SDSSERARGIR
+243 
-254 NNNPGNLEYSKTNP
+254 
-268 WVGQTGDDGRFAKFE
+268 
-283 TPEHGIRALG
+283 
-293 RNLMSYQRQGI
+293 
-304 DTVSEII
+304 
-311 NRWAPPTDKN
+311 
-321 DTMSY
+321 
-326 IKAVCEQLGVSAD
+326 
-339 EPLDAS
+339 
-345 NPDTL
+345 
-350 KALCAAI
+350 
-357 IHHENGSQPYS
+357 
-368 DQQLTAGVSAAL
+368 
-380 GLSTIPTN
+380 
-388 TKRYTGN
+388 
-395 AAFDAASPEAQAS
+395 
-408 FMRQADQLRR
+408 
-418 QQQAEYKTM
+418 
-427 IDSQVRDATAA
+427 
-438 YMRGVEFPNPP
+438 
-449 GEADFIAAYGVR
+449 
-461 EGNLRYAAG
+461 YAAG

-526 RGESTNAPNFS
+526 RGESTSAPNFS

-601 IPGRKSLLSQA
+601 IPGRKNLLSQA

-654 ANSQRIIENLT
+654 ANSQRIIDNLT
-665 KQRAQILAEEPTGSG
+665 EQRAQILAEESTGSG

-693 LRDIDQRIRQAQER
+693 IRDIDQRIRQAQER

-759 VAPFEPDKILQQ
+759 VAPFEPGKILQRT
-771 AEQKMMA
+771 EQKMMA
-778 DQAGDIDLRIAED
+778 DPAGDIDLRIAED

>member
-1 MPVVPTVSGR
+1 MSYFGLNPVNQNQQLDEAASNPAGFNSDVGFFDNAVGAALSGLYSGLVAKPDQLLWAGMDKIVSPIAQFVNENTSINDTSVSYIAEQR
-11 QVQSR
+11 KLAEQQVKR
-16 GVQSAGLQTFSQP
+16 LTPDAATTGTAGQVLYGLFDM
-29 GIGDAFVRAGTE
+29 G
-41 AIDVF
+41 
-46 GQAKQRANIALAQE
+46 GQAVVGTTLGGPVGGAAVVTSLQGFSEFERLTAQGVDFRTAQE
-60 ASLNLSQI
+60 AGLVQGITAGAGTLIPMSL
-68 SSDLLN
+68 
-74 NPETGLLNLKGK
+74 GLRAGGALAEGV
-86 NAIGKGHEYT
+86 A
-96 QQFDAQVEQLAMSL
+96 AQLARTGESSV
-110 PDEQARNAF
+110 R
-119 MQQAQ
+119 
-124 QQRIQFTTQA
+124 R
-134 GRHEIGQINAYEE
+134 
-147 GQFQATLLN
+147 
-156 NGKNAAALYGDN
+156 AAATAVRATPD
-168 AAYVLANKQTF
+168 
-179 QQIEDYGIAHGWSD
+179 IA
-193 EQIQA
+193 
-198 KKIEFKEKVADAAL
+198 
-212 SQWSANN
+212 
-219 ATAFIQSNGE
+219 
-229 LSDTAA
+229 
-235 GARRAVAD
+235 
-243 SDSSERARGIR
+243 
-254 NNNPGNLEYSKTNP
+254 
-268 WVGQTGDDGRFAKFE
+268 
-283 TPEHGIRALG
+283 
-293 RNLMSYQRQGI
+293 
-304 DTVSEII
+304 
-311 NRWAPPTDKN
+311 
-321 DTMSY
+321 
-326 IKAVCEQLGVSAD
+326 
-339 EPLDAS
+339 
-345 NPDTL
+345 
-350 KALCAAI
+350 
-357 IHHENGSQPYS
+357 
-368 DQQLTAGVSAAL
+368 
-380 GLSTIPTN
+380 
-388 TKRYTGN
+388 
-395 AAFDAASPEAQAS
+395 
-408 FMRQADQLRR
+408 
-418 QQQAEYKTM
+418 
-427 IDSQVRDATAA
+427 
-438 YMRGVEFPNPP
+438 
-449 GEADFIAAYGVR
+449 
-461 EGNLRYAAG
+461 YAAG

-526 RGESTNAPNFS
+526 RGESTSAPNFS

-665 KQRAQILAEEPTGSG
+665 EQRAQILAEEPTGSG

-759 VAPFEPDKILQQ
+759 VAPFEPGKILQQ
-771 AEQKMMA
+771 TEQKMMA
-778 DQAGDIDLRIAED
+778 DPAGDIDLRIAED

>member
-1 MPVVPTVSGR
+1 MSYFGLNPVNQNQQLDEAASNPAGFNSDVGFFDNTVGAALSGLYSGLVAKPDQLLWAGMDKIVSPIAQFVNENTSINDTSVSYIAEQR
-11 QVQSR
+11 KLAEQQVKR
-16 GVQSAGLQTFSQP
+16 LTPDAATTGTAGQVLYGLFDM
-29 GIGDAFVRAGTE
+29 G
-41 AIDVF
+41 
-46 GQAKQRANIALAQE
+46 GQAVVGTTLGGPVGGAAAVTSLQGFSEFERLTAQGVDFRTAQE
-60 ASLNLSQI
+60 AGLVQGITAGAGTLIPMSL
-68 SSDLLN
+68 
-74 NPETGLLNLKGK
+74 GLRAGGALAEGV
-86 NAIGKGHEYT
+86 A
-96 QQFDAQVEQLAMSL
+96 AQLARTGESSV
-110 PDEQARNAF
+110 R
-119 MQQAQ
+119 
-124 QQRIQFTTQA
+124 R
-134 GRHEIGQINAYEE
+134 
-147 GQFQATLLN
+147 
-156 NGKNAAALYGDN
+156 AAATAVRATPD
-168 AAYVLANKQTF
+168 
-179 QQIEDYGIAHGWSD
+179 IA
-193 EQIQA
+193 
-198 KKIEFKEKVADAAL
+198 
-212 SQWSANN
+212 
-219 ATAFIQSNGE
+219 
-229 LSDTAA
+229 
-235 GARRAVAD
+235 
-243 SDSSERARGIR
+243 
-254 NNNPGNLEYSKTNP
+254 
-268 WVGQTGDDGRFAKFE
+268 
-283 TPEHGIRALG
+283 
-293 RNLMSYQRQGI
+293 
-304 DTVSEII
+304 
-311 NRWAPPTDKN
+311 
-321 DTMSY
+321 
-326 IKAVCEQLGVSAD
+326 
-339 EPLDAS
+339 
-345 NPDTL
+345 
-350 KALCAAI
+350 
-357 IHHENGSQPYS
+357 
-368 DQQLTAGVSAAL
+368 
-380 GLSTIPTN
+380 
-388 TKRYTGN
+388 
-395 AAFDAASPEAQAS
+395 
-408 FMRQADQLRR
+408 
-418 QQQAEYKTM
+418 
-427 IDSQVRDATAA
+427 
-438 YMRGVEFPNPP
+438 
-449 GEADFIAAYGVR
+449 
-461 EGNLRYAAG
+461 YAAG

-526 RGESTNAPNFS
+526 RGESTSAPNFS
-537 PVDVDAAL
+537 PVDIDAAL

-665 KQRAQILAEEPTGSG
+665 EQRAQILAEDPAGSG

-759 VAPFEPDKILQQ
+759 VAPFDPGKILQQ
-771 AEQKMMA
+771 TEQKMMA
-778 DQAGDIDLRIAED
+778 DPAGDIDLRIAED
-791 SLLES
+791 SLLEY

>member
-1 MPVVPTVSGR
+1 MSYFGLNPVNQNQQLDEAASNPVGFNSDVGFFDNAVGAALSGLYSGLVAKPDQLLWAGMDKIVSPIAR
-11 QVQSR
+11 FVNENTSLNDTSVSYIAEQRKLAEQQVKR
-16 GVQSAGLQTFSQP
+16 LTPDAATTGTAGQVLYGLFDM
-29 GIGDAFVRAGTE
+29 G
-41 AIDVF
+41 
-46 GQAKQRANIALAQE
+46 GQAVIGTTLGGPVGGAAAVTSLQGFSEFERLTAQGVDFRTAQE
-60 ASLNLSQI
+60 AGLVQGITAGAGTLIPMSLWLRAGGA
-68 SSDLLN
+68 LA
-74 NPETGLLNLKGK
+74 EGV
-86 NAIGKGHEYT
+86 A
-96 QQFDAQVEQLAMSL
+96 AQLARTGESSV
-110 PDEQARNAF
+110 R
-119 MQQAQ
+119 
-124 QQRIQFTTQA
+124 R
-134 GRHEIGQINAYEE
+134 
-147 GQFQATLLN
+147 
-156 NGKNAAALYGDN
+156 AAATAVRATPD
-168 AAYVLANKQTF
+168 
-179 QQIEDYGIAHGWSD
+179 IA
-193 EQIQA
+193 
-198 KKIEFKEKVADAAL
+198 
-212 SQWSANN
+212 
-219 ATAFIQSNGE
+219 
-229 LSDTAA
+229 
-235 GARRAVAD
+235 
-243 SDSSERARGIR
+243 
-254 NNNPGNLEYSKTNP
+254 
-268 WVGQTGDDGRFAKFE
+268 
-283 TPEHGIRALG
+283 
-293 RNLMSYQRQGI
+293 
-304 DTVSEII
+304 
-311 NRWAPPTDKN
+311 
-321 DTMSY
+321 
-326 IKAVCEQLGVSAD
+326 
-339 EPLDAS
+339 
-345 NPDTL
+345 
-350 KALCAAI
+350 
-357 IHHENGSQPYS
+357 
-368 DQQLTAGVSAAL
+368 
-380 GLSTIPTN
+380 
-388 TKRYTGN
+388 
-395 AAFDAASPEAQAS
+395 
-408 FMRQADQLRR
+408 
-418 QQQAEYKTM
+418 
-427 IDSQVRDATAA
+427 
-438 YMRGVEFPNPP
+438 
-449 GEADFIAAYGVR
+449 
-461 EGNLRYAAG
+461 YAAG

-492 SEMANQ
+492 NEMANQ

-526 RGESTNAPNFS
+526 RGEATSTPNFS

-545 AANAAHHAEIDIAPG
+545 AANAAHHAEIDISPG

-665 KQRAQILAEEPTGSG
+665 EQRAQILAEEPTGSG

>member
-1 MPVVPTVSGR
+1 MSYFGLNPVNQNQQLDEAASNPAGFNSDVGFFDNAVGAALSGLYSGLVAKPDQLLWAGMDKIVSPIAQFVNENTSLNDTSVSYIAEQR
-11 QVQSR
+11 KLAEQQVKR
-16 GVQSAGLQTFSQP
+16 LTPDAATTGTAGQVLYGLFDM
-29 GIGDAFVRAGTE
+29 G
-41 AIDVF
+41 
-46 GQAKQRANIALAQE
+46 GQAVVGTTLGGPVGGAAAVTSLQGFSEFERLTAQGVDFRTAQE
-60 ASLNLSQI
+60 AGLVQGITAGAGTLIPISL
-68 SSDLLN
+68 
-74 NPETGLLNLKGK
+74 GLRAGGALAEGV
-86 NAIGKGHEYT
+86 A
-96 QQFDAQVEQLAMSL
+96 AQLARTGESSV
-110 PDEQARNAF
+110 R
-119 MQQAQ
+119 
-124 QQRIQFTTQA
+124 R
-134 GRHEIGQINAYEE
+134 
-147 GQFQATLLN
+147 
-156 NGKNAAALYGDN
+156 AAATAVRATPD
-168 AAYVLANKQTF
+168 
-179 QQIEDYGIAHGWSD
+179 IA
-193 EQIQA
+193 
-198 KKIEFKEKVADAAL
+198 
-212 SQWSANN
+212 
-219 ATAFIQSNGE
+219 
-229 LSDTAA
+229 
-235 GARRAVAD
+235 
-243 SDSSERARGIR
+243 
-254 NNNPGNLEYSKTNP
+254 
-268 WVGQTGDDGRFAKFE
+268 
-283 TPEHGIRALG
+283 
-293 RNLMSYQRQGI
+293 
-304 DTVSEII
+304 
-311 NRWAPPTDKN
+311 
-321 DTMSY
+321 
-326 IKAVCEQLGVSAD
+326 
-339 EPLDAS
+339 
-345 NPDTL
+345 
-350 KALCAAI
+350 
-357 IHHENGSQPYS
+357 
-368 DQQLTAGVSAAL
+368 
-380 GLSTIPTN
+380 
-388 TKRYTGN
+388 
-395 AAFDAASPEAQAS
+395 
-408 FMRQADQLRR
+408 
-418 QQQAEYKTM
+418 
-427 IDSQVRDATAA
+427 
-438 YMRGVEFPNPP
+438 
-449 GEADFIAAYGVR
+449 
-461 EGNLRYAAG
+461 YAAG

-526 RGESTNAPNFS
+526 RGESTSAPNFS

-665 KQRAQILAEEPTGSG
+665 EQRAQILAEEPTGSG

-759 VAPFEPDKILQQ
+759 VAPFEPGKILQQ
-771 AEQKMMA
+771 TEQKMMA
-778 DQAGDIDLRIAED
+778 DPAGDIDLRIAED

-824 ESEQAIQDS
+824 ESVQAIQDS

>member
-1 MPVVPTVSGR
+1 MSYFGLNPVNQNQQLDEAASNPVGFNSDVGFFDNAVGAALSGLYSGLVAKPDQLLWAGMDKIVSPIAQFVNENTSLNDTSVSYIAEQR
-11 QVQSR
+11 KLAEQQVKR
-16 GVQSAGLQTFSQP
+16 LTPDAATTGTAGQVLYGLFDM
-29 GIGDAFVRAGTE
+29 G
-41 AIDVF
+41 
-46 GQAKQRANIALAQE
+46 GQAVVGTTLGGPVGGAAAVTSLQGFSEFERLTAQGVDFRTAQE
-60 ASLNLSQI
+60 AGLVQGITAGAGTLIPMSL
-68 SSDLLN
+68 
-74 NPETGLLNLKGK
+74 GLRAGGALAEGV
-86 NAIGKGHEYT
+86 A
-96 QQFDAQVEQLAMSL
+96 AQLARTGESSV
-110 PDEQARNAF
+110 R
-119 MQQAQ
+119 
-124 QQRIQFTTQA
+124 R
-134 GRHEIGQINAYEE
+134 
-147 GQFQATLLN
+147 
-156 NGKNAAALYGDN
+156 AAATAVRATPD
-168 AAYVLANKQTF
+168 
-179 QQIEDYGIAHGWSD
+179 IA
-193 EQIQA
+193 
-198 KKIEFKEKVADAAL
+198 
-212 SQWSANN
+212 
-219 ATAFIQSNGE
+219 
-229 LSDTAA
+229 
-235 GARRAVAD
+235 
-243 SDSSERARGIR
+243 
-254 NNNPGNLEYSKTNP
+254 
-268 WVGQTGDDGRFAKFE
+268 
-283 TPEHGIRALG
+283 
-293 RNLMSYQRQGI
+293 
-304 DTVSEII
+304 
-311 NRWAPPTDKN
+311 
-321 DTMSY
+321 
-326 IKAVCEQLGVSAD
+326 
-339 EPLDAS
+339 
-345 NPDTL
+345 
-350 KALCAAI
+350 
-357 IHHENGSQPYS
+357 
-368 DQQLTAGVSAAL
+368 
-380 GLSTIPTN
+380 
-388 TKRYTGN
+388 
-395 AAFDAASPEAQAS
+395 
-408 FMRQADQLRR
+408 
-418 QQQAEYKTM
+418 
-427 IDSQVRDATAA
+427 
-438 YMRGVEFPNPP
+438 
-449 GEADFIAAYGVR
+449 
-461 EGNLRYAAG
+461 YAAG

-526 RGESTNAPNFS
+526 RGEATSTPNFS

-545 AANAAHHAEIDIAPG
+545 AANAAHHAEIDISPG

-665 KQRAQILAEEPTGSG
+665 EQRAQILAEEPTGSG

>member
-1 MPVVPTVSGR
+1 MSYFGLNPVNQNQQLDEAASNPAGFNSDVGFFDNAVGAALSGLYSGLVAKPDQLLWAGMDKIVSPIAQFVNENTSLNDTSVSYIAEQR
-11 QVQSR
+11 KLAEQQVKR
-16 GVQSAGLQTFSQP
+16 LTPDAATTGTAGQVLYGLFDM
-29 GIGDAFVRAGTE
+29 G
-41 AIDVF
+41 
-46 GQAKQRANIALAQE
+46 GQAVVGTTLGGPVGGAAAVTSLQGFSEFERLTAQGVDFRTAQE
-60 ASLNLSQI
+60 AGLVQGITAGAGTLIPMSL
-68 SSDLLN
+68 
-74 NPETGLLNLKGK
+74 GLRAGGALAEGV
-86 NAIGKGHEYT
+86 A
-96 QQFDAQVEQLAMSL
+96 AQLARTGESSV
-110 PDEQARNAF
+110 R
-119 MQQAQ
+119 
-124 QQRIQFTTQA
+124 R
-134 GRHEIGQINAYEE
+134 
-147 GQFQATLLN
+147 
-156 NGKNAAALYGDN
+156 AAATAVRATPD
-168 AAYVLANKQTF
+168 
-179 QQIEDYGIAHGWSD
+179 IA
-193 EQIQA
+193 
-198 KKIEFKEKVADAAL
+198 
-212 SQWSANN
+212 
-219 ATAFIQSNGE
+219 
-229 LSDTAA
+229 
-235 GARRAVAD
+235 
-243 SDSSERARGIR
+243 
-254 NNNPGNLEYSKTNP
+254 
-268 WVGQTGDDGRFAKFE
+268 
-283 TPEHGIRALG
+283 
-293 RNLMSYQRQGI
+293 
-304 DTVSEII
+304 
-311 NRWAPPTDKN
+311 
-321 DTMSY
+321 
-326 IKAVCEQLGVSAD
+326 
-339 EPLDAS
+339 
-345 NPDTL
+345 
-350 KALCAAI
+350 
-357 IHHENGSQPYS
+357 
-368 DQQLTAGVSAAL
+368 
-380 GLSTIPTN
+380 
-388 TKRYTGN
+388 
-395 AAFDAASPEAQAS
+395 
-408 FMRQADQLRR
+408 
-418 QQQAEYKTM
+418 
-427 IDSQVRDATAA
+427 
-438 YMRGVEFPNPP
+438 
-449 GEADFIAAYGVR
+449 
-461 EGNLRYAAG
+461 YAAG

-526 RGESTNAPNFS
+526 RGESTSAPNFS

-574 LRKAMSDVSQGRP
+574 LRKAMSDVSQGIP

-665 KQRAQILAEEPTGSG
+665 EQRAQILAEEPTGSG

-759 VAPFEPDKILQQ
+759 VAPFEPGKILQQ
-771 AEQKMMA
+771 TEQKMMA
-778 DQAGDIDLRIAED
+778 DPAGDIDLRIAED

>member
-1 MPVVPTVSGR
+1 MSYFGLNPVNQNQQLDEAASNPAGFNSDVGFFDNAVGAALSGLYSGLVAKPDQLLWAGMDKIVSPIAQFVNENTSLNDTSVSYIAEQR
-11 QVQSR
+11 KLAEQQVKR
-16 GVQSAGLQTFSQP
+16 LTPDAATTGTAGQVLYGLFDM
-29 GIGDAFVRAGTE
+29 G
-41 AIDVF
+41 
-46 GQAKQRANIALAQE
+46 GQAVIGTTLGGPVGGAAAVTSLQGFSEFERLTAQGVDFRTAQE
-60 ASLNLSQI
+60 AGLVQGITAGAGTLIPMSL
-68 SSDLLN
+68 
-74 NPETGLLNLKGK
+74 GLRAGGALAEGV
-86 NAIGKGHEYT
+86 A
-96 QQFDAQVEQLAMSL
+96 AQLARTGESSV
-110 PDEQARNAF
+110 R
-119 MQQAQ
+119 
-124 QQRIQFTTQA
+124 R
-134 GRHEIGQINAYEE
+134 
-147 GQFQATLLN
+147 
-156 NGKNAAALYGDN
+156 AAATAVRATPD
-168 AAYVLANKQTF
+168 
-179 QQIEDYGIAHGWSD
+179 IA
-193 EQIQA
+193 
-198 KKIEFKEKVADAAL
+198 
-212 SQWSANN
+212 
-219 ATAFIQSNGE
+219 
-229 LSDTAA
+229 
-235 GARRAVAD
+235 
-243 SDSSERARGIR
+243 
-254 NNNPGNLEYSKTNP
+254 
-268 WVGQTGDDGRFAKFE
+268 
-283 TPEHGIRALG
+283 
-293 RNLMSYQRQGI
+293 
-304 DTVSEII
+304 
-311 NRWAPPTDKN
+311 
-321 DTMSY
+321 
-326 IKAVCEQLGVSAD
+326 
-339 EPLDAS
+339 
-345 NPDTL
+345 
-350 KALCAAI
+350 
-357 IHHENGSQPYS
+357 
-368 DQQLTAGVSAAL
+368 
-380 GLSTIPTN
+380 
-388 TKRYTGN
+388 
-395 AAFDAASPEAQAS
+395 
-408 FMRQADQLRR
+408 
-418 QQQAEYKTM
+418 
-427 IDSQVRDATAA
+427 
-438 YMRGVEFPNPP
+438 
-449 GEADFIAAYGVR
+449 
-461 EGNLRYAAG
+461 YAAG

-526 RGESTNAPNFS
+526 RGESTSAPNFS
-537 PVDVDAAL
+537 PVDIDAAL

-574 LRKAMSDVSQGRP
+574 LRKAMSDVSQGRS

-633 LEEQAAQLLPR
+633 LEEQAAQLLSR

-665 KQRAQILAEEPTGSG
+665 EQRAQILAEEPTGSG

-746 SFYKTAEVRTPDE
+746 SFYKTAEVRTPEE
-759 VAPFEPDKILQQ
+759 VAPFEPGKILQQ
-771 AEQKMMA
+771 TEQKMMA
-778 DQAGDIDLRIAED
+778 DPAGDIDLRIAED

>member
-1 MPVVPTVSGR
+1 MSYFGLNPVNQNQQLDEAASNPAGFNSDVGFFDNAVGAALSGLYSGLVAKPDQLLWAGMDKIVSPIAQFVNENTSLNDTSVSYIAEQR
-11 QVQSR
+11 KLAEQQVKR
-16 GVQSAGLQTFSQP
+16 LTPDAATTGTAGQVLYGLFDM
-29 GIGDAFVRAGTE
+29 G
-41 AIDVF
+41 
-46 GQAKQRANIALAQE
+46 GQAVVGTTLGGPVGGAAAVTSLQGFSEFERLTAQGVDFRTAQE
-60 ASLNLSQI
+60 AGLVQGITAGAGTLIPMSL
-68 SSDLLN
+68 
-74 NPETGLLNLKGK
+74 GLRAGGALAEGV
-86 NAIGKGHEYT
+86 A
-96 QQFDAQVEQLAMSL
+96 AQLARTGESSV
-110 PDEQARNAF
+110 R
-119 MQQAQ
+119 
-124 QQRIQFTTQA
+124 R
-134 GRHEIGQINAYEE
+134 
-147 GQFQATLLN
+147 
-156 NGKNAAALYGDN
+156 AAATAVRATPD
-168 AAYVLANKQTF
+168 
-179 QQIEDYGIAHGWSD
+179 IA
-193 EQIQA
+193 
-198 KKIEFKEKVADAAL
+198 
-212 SQWSANN
+212 
-219 ATAFIQSNGE
+219 
-229 LSDTAA
+229 
-235 GARRAVAD
+235 
-243 SDSSERARGIR
+243 
-254 NNNPGNLEYSKTNP
+254 
-268 WVGQTGDDGRFAKFE
+268 
-283 TPEHGIRALG
+283 
-293 RNLMSYQRQGI
+293 
-304 DTVSEII
+304 
-311 NRWAPPTDKN
+311 
-321 DTMSY
+321 
-326 IKAVCEQLGVSAD
+326 
-339 EPLDAS
+339 
-345 NPDTL
+345 
-350 KALCAAI
+350 
-357 IHHENGSQPYS
+357 
-368 DQQLTAGVSAAL
+368 
-380 GLSTIPTN
+380 
-388 TKRYTGN
+388 
-395 AAFDAASPEAQAS
+395 
-408 FMRQADQLRR
+408 
-418 QQQAEYKTM
+418 
-427 IDSQVRDATAA
+427 
-438 YMRGVEFPNPP
+438 
-449 GEADFIAAYGVR
+449 
-461 EGNLRYAAG
+461 YAAG

-526 RGESTNAPNFS
+526 RGESTSAPNFS

-574 LRKAMSDVSQGRP
+574 LRKAMSDVSQGIP

-665 KQRAQILAEEPTGSG
+665 EQRAQILAEEPTGSG

-759 VAPFEPDKILQQ
+759 VAPFEPCKILQQ
-771 AEQKMMA
+771 TEQKMMA
-778 DQAGDIDLRIAED
+778 DPAGDIDLRIAED

>member
-1 MPVVPTVSGR
+1 MSYFGLNPVNQNQQLDEAASNPAGFNSDVGFFDNAVGAALSGLYSGLVAKPDQLLWAGMDKIVSPIAQFVNENTSLNDTSVSYIAEQR
-11 QVQSR
+11 KLAEQQVKR
-16 GVQSAGLQTFSQP
+16 LTPDAATTGTAGQVLYGLFDM
-29 GIGDAFVRAGTE
+29 G
-41 AIDVF
+41 
-46 GQAKQRANIALAQE
+46 GQAVVGTTLGGPVGGAAAVTSLQGFSEFERLTAQGVDFRTAQE
-60 ASLNLSQI
+60 AGLVQGITAGAGTLIPMSL
-68 SSDLLN
+68 
-74 NPETGLLNLKGK
+74 GLRAGGALAEGV
-86 NAIGKGHEYT
+86 A
-96 QQFDAQVEQLAMSL
+96 AQLARTGESSV
-110 PDEQARNAF
+110 R
-119 MQQAQ
+119 
-124 QQRIQFTTQA
+124 R
-134 GRHEIGQINAYEE
+134 
-147 GQFQATLLN
+147 
-156 NGKNAAALYGDN
+156 AAATAVRATPD
-168 AAYVLANKQTF
+168 
-179 QQIEDYGIAHGWSD
+179 IA
-193 EQIQA
+193 
-198 KKIEFKEKVADAAL
+198 
-212 SQWSANN
+212 
-219 ATAFIQSNGE
+219 
-229 LSDTAA
+229 
-235 GARRAVAD
+235 
-243 SDSSERARGIR
+243 
-254 NNNPGNLEYSKTNP
+254 
-268 WVGQTGDDGRFAKFE
+268 
-283 TPEHGIRALG
+283 
-293 RNLMSYQRQGI
+293 
-304 DTVSEII
+304 
-311 NRWAPPTDKN
+311 
-321 DTMSY
+321 
-326 IKAVCEQLGVSAD
+326 
-339 EPLDAS
+339 
-345 NPDTL
+345 
-350 KALCAAI
+350 
-357 IHHENGSQPYS
+357 
-368 DQQLTAGVSAAL
+368 
-380 GLSTIPTN
+380 
-388 TKRYTGN
+388 
-395 AAFDAASPEAQAS
+395 
-408 FMRQADQLRR
+408 
-418 QQQAEYKTM
+418 
-427 IDSQVRDATAA
+427 
-438 YMRGVEFPNPP
+438 
-449 GEADFIAAYGVR
+449 
-461 EGNLRYAAG
+461 YAAG

-526 RGESTNAPNFS
+526 RGESTSAPNFS

-601 IPGRKSLLSQA
+601 IPWRKSLLSQA

-665 KQRAQILAEEPTGSG
+665 EQRAQILAEEPTGSG

-771 AEQKMMA
+771 AEQKMMS

>member
-1 MPVVPTVSGR
+1 MSYFGLNPVNQNQQLDEAASNPVGFNSDVGFFDNAVGAALSGLYSGLVAKPDQLLWAGMDKIVSPIAQFVNENTSLNDTSVSYIAEQR
-11 QVQSR
+11 KLAEQQVKR
-16 GVQSAGLQTFSQP
+16 LTPDAATTGTAGQVLYGLFDM
-29 GIGDAFVRAGTE
+29 G
-41 AIDVF
+41 
-46 GQAKQRANIALAQE
+46 GQAVVGTTLGGPVGGAAAVTSLQGFSEFERLTAQGVDFRTAQE
-60 ASLNLSQI
+60 AGLVQGITAGAGTLIPMSL
-68 SSDLLN
+68 
-74 NPETGLLNLKGK
+74 GLRAGGALAEGV
-86 NAIGKGHEYT
+86 A
-96 QQFDAQVEQLAMSL
+96 AQLARTGESSV
-110 PDEQARNAF
+110 R
-119 MQQAQ
+119 
-124 QQRIQFTTQA
+124 R
-134 GRHEIGQINAYEE
+134 
-147 GQFQATLLN
+147 
-156 NGKNAAALYGDN
+156 AAATAVRATPD
-168 AAYVLANKQTF
+168 
-179 QQIEDYGIAHGWSD
+179 IA
-193 EQIQA
+193 
-198 KKIEFKEKVADAAL
+198 
-212 SQWSANN
+212 
-219 ATAFIQSNGE
+219 
-229 LSDTAA
+229 
-235 GARRAVAD
+235 
-243 SDSSERARGIR
+243 
-254 NNNPGNLEYSKTNP
+254 
-268 WVGQTGDDGRFAKFE
+268 
-283 TPEHGIRALG
+283 
-293 RNLMSYQRQGI
+293 
-304 DTVSEII
+304 
-311 NRWAPPTDKN
+311 
-321 DTMSY
+321 
-326 IKAVCEQLGVSAD
+326 
-339 EPLDAS
+339 
-345 NPDTL
+345 
-350 KALCAAI
+350 
-357 IHHENGSQPYS
+357 
-368 DQQLTAGVSAAL
+368 
-380 GLSTIPTN
+380 
-388 TKRYTGN
+388 
-395 AAFDAASPEAQAS
+395 
-408 FMRQADQLRR
+408 
-418 QQQAEYKTM
+418 
-427 IDSQVRDATAA
+427 
-438 YMRGVEFPNPP
+438 
-449 GEADFIAAYGVR
+449 
-461 EGNLRYAAG
+461 YAAG

-504 QAIAIDAV
+504 QAVAIDAV

-537 PVDVDAAL
+537 PVDIDAAL

-654 ANSQRIIENLT
+654 ANSQRIIDNLT
-665 KQRAQILAEEPTGSG
+665 EQRAQIIAEEPTGSG

-693 LRDIDQRIRQAQER
+693 IRDIDQRIRQAQER

-759 VAPFEPDKILQQ
+759 VAPFEPGKILQQ
-771 AEQKMMA
+771 TEQKMMA
-778 DQAGDIDLRIAED
+778 DPAGDIDLRIAED

>member
-1 MPVVPTVSGR
+1 MSYFGLNPVNQNQQLDEAASNPAGFNSDVGFFDNAVGAALSGLYSGLVAKPDQLLWAGMDKIVSPIAQFVNENTLLNDTSVSYIAEQR
-11 QVQSR
+11 KLAEQQVKR
-16 GVQSAGLQTFSQP
+16 MTPDAATTGTAGQVLYGLFDM
-29 GIGDAFVRAGTE
+29 G
-41 AIDVF
+41 
-46 GQAKQRANIALAQE
+46 GQAVVGTTLGGPVGGAAAVTSLQGFSEFERLTAQGVDFRTAQE
-60 ASLNLSQI
+60 AGLVQGITAGAGTLIPMSL
-68 SSDLLN
+68 
-74 NPETGLLNLKGK
+74 GLHAGGALAEGV
-86 NAIGKGHEYT
+86 A
-96 QQFDAQVEQLAMSL
+96 AQLARTGESSV
-110 PDEQARNAF
+110 R
-119 MQQAQ
+119 
-124 QQRIQFTTQA
+124 R
-134 GRHEIGQINAYEE
+134 
-147 GQFQATLLN
+147 
-156 NGKNAAALYGDN
+156 AAATAVRATPD
-168 AAYVLANKQTF
+168 
-179 QQIEDYGIAHGWSD
+179 IA
-193 EQIQA
+193 
-198 KKIEFKEKVADAAL
+198 
-212 SQWSANN
+212 
-219 ATAFIQSNGE
+219 
-229 LSDTAA
+229 
-235 GARRAVAD
+235 
-243 SDSSERARGIR
+243 
-254 NNNPGNLEYSKTNP
+254 
-268 WVGQTGDDGRFAKFE
+268 
-283 TPEHGIRALG
+283 
-293 RNLMSYQRQGI
+293 
-304 DTVSEII
+304 
-311 NRWAPPTDKN
+311 
-321 DTMSY
+321 
-326 IKAVCEQLGVSAD
+326 
-339 EPLDAS
+339 
-345 NPDTL
+345 
-350 KALCAAI
+350 
-357 IHHENGSQPYS
+357 
-368 DQQLTAGVSAAL
+368 
-380 GLSTIPTN
+380 
-388 TKRYTGN
+388 
-395 AAFDAASPEAQAS
+395 
-408 FMRQADQLRR
+408 
-418 QQQAEYKTM
+418 
-427 IDSQVRDATAA
+427 
-438 YMRGVEFPNPP
+438 
-449 GEADFIAAYGVR
+449 
-461 EGNLRYAAG
+461 YAAG

-492 SEMANQ
+492 REIANQ

-537 PVDVDAAL
+537 PVDIDAAL

-665 KQRAQILAEEPTGSG
+665 EQRAQILAEDPTGSG

-759 VAPFEPDKILQQ
+759 VAPFGPDKILQQ
-771 AEQKMMA
+771 AEQKMMS

>member
-1 MPVVPTVSGR
+1 MSYFGLNPVNQNQQLDEAASNPAGFNSDVGFFDNAVGAALSGLYSGLVAKPDQLLWAGMDKIVSPIAQFVNENTSLNDTSVSYIAEQR
-11 QVQSR
+11 KLAEQQVKR
-16 GVQSAGLQTFSQP
+16 LTPDAATTGTAGQVLYGLFDM
-29 GIGDAFVRAGTE
+29 G
-41 AIDVF
+41 
-46 GQAKQRANIALAQE
+46 GQAVVGTTLSGPVGGAAAVTSLQGFSEFERLTAQGVDFRTAQE
-60 ASLNLSQI
+60 AGLVQGITAGAGTLIPMSL
-68 SSDLLN
+68 
-74 NPETGLLNLKGK
+74 GLRAGGALAEGV
-86 NAIGKGHEYT
+86 A
-96 QQFDAQVEQLAMSL
+96 AQLARTGESSV
-110 PDEQARNAF
+110 R
-119 MQQAQ
+119 
-124 QQRIQFTTQA
+124 R
-134 GRHEIGQINAYEE
+134 
-147 GQFQATLLN
+147 
-156 NGKNAAALYGDN
+156 AAATAVRATPD
-168 AAYVLANKQTF
+168 
-179 QQIEDYGIAHGWSD
+179 IA
-193 EQIQA
+193 
-198 KKIEFKEKVADAAL
+198 
-212 SQWSANN
+212 
-219 ATAFIQSNGE
+219 
-229 LSDTAA
+229 
-235 GARRAVAD
+235 
-243 SDSSERARGIR
+243 
-254 NNNPGNLEYSKTNP
+254 
-268 WVGQTGDDGRFAKFE
+268 
-283 TPEHGIRALG
+283 
-293 RNLMSYQRQGI
+293 
-304 DTVSEII
+304 
-311 NRWAPPTDKN
+311 
-321 DTMSY
+321 
-326 IKAVCEQLGVSAD
+326 
-339 EPLDAS
+339 
-345 NPDTL
+345 
-350 KALCAAI
+350 
-357 IHHENGSQPYS
+357 
-368 DQQLTAGVSAAL
+368 
-380 GLSTIPTN
+380 
-388 TKRYTGN
+388 
-395 AAFDAASPEAQAS
+395 
-408 FMRQADQLRR
+408 
-418 QQQAEYKTM
+418 
-427 IDSQVRDATAA
+427 
-438 YMRGVEFPNPP
+438 
-449 GEADFIAAYGVR
+449 
-461 EGNLRYAAG
+461 YAAG

-526 RGESTNAPNFS
+526 RSESTSAPNFS
-537 PVDVDAAL
+537 PVDIDAAL
-545 AANAAHHAEIDIAPG
+545 AANASHHAEIDIAPG

-654 ANSQRIIENLT
+654 ANSQRIIENFT
-665 KQRAQILAEEPTGSG
+665 EQRAQILAEEPTGSG

-759 VAPFEPDKILQQ
+759 VAPFGPDKILQQ
-771 AEQKMMA
+771 AEQKMMS

>member
-1 MPVVPTVSGR
+1 MSYFGLNPVNQNQQLDEAASNPAGFNSDVGFFDNAVGAALSGLYSGLVAKPDQLLWAGMDKIVSPIAQFVNENTSLNDTSVSYIAEQR
-11 QVQSR
+11 KLAEQQVKR
-16 GVQSAGLQTFSQP
+16 LTPDAATTGTAGQVLYGLFDM
-29 GIGDAFVRAGTE
+29 G
-41 AIDVF
+41 
-46 GQAKQRANIALAQE
+46 GQAVVGTTLGGPVGGAAAVTSLQGFSEFERLTAQGVDFRAAQE
-60 ASLNLSQI
+60 AGLVQGITAGAGTLIPMSL
-68 SSDLLN
+68 
-74 NPETGLLNLKGK
+74 GLRAGGALAEGV
-86 NAIGKGHEYT
+86 A
-96 QQFDAQVEQLAMSL
+96 AQLARTGESSV
-110 PDEQARNAF
+110 R
-119 MQQAQ
+119 
-124 QQRIQFTTQA
+124 R
-134 GRHEIGQINAYEE
+134 
-147 GQFQATLLN
+147 
-156 NGKNAAALYGDN
+156 AAATAVRATPD
-168 AAYVLANKQTF
+168 
-179 QQIEDYGIAHGWSD
+179 IA
-193 EQIQA
+193 
-198 KKIEFKEKVADAAL
+198 
-212 SQWSANN
+212 
-219 ATAFIQSNGE
+219 
-229 LSDTAA
+229 
-235 GARRAVAD
+235 
-243 SDSSERARGIR
+243 
-254 NNNPGNLEYSKTNP
+254 
-268 WVGQTGDDGRFAKFE
+268 
-283 TPEHGIRALG
+283 
-293 RNLMSYQRQGI
+293 
-304 DTVSEII
+304 
-311 NRWAPPTDKN
+311 
-321 DTMSY
+321 
-326 IKAVCEQLGVSAD
+326 
-339 EPLDAS
+339 
-345 NPDTL
+345 
-350 KALCAAI
+350 
-357 IHHENGSQPYS
+357 
-368 DQQLTAGVSAAL
+368 
-380 GLSTIPTN
+380 
-388 TKRYTGN
+388 
-395 AAFDAASPEAQAS
+395 
-408 FMRQADQLRR
+408 
-418 QQQAEYKTM
+418 
-427 IDSQVRDATAA
+427 
-438 YMRGVEFPNPP
+438 
-449 GEADFIAAYGVR
+449 
-461 EGNLRYAAG
+461 YAAG

-526 RGESTNAPNFS
+526 RGESTSAPNFS

-574 LRKAMSDVSQGRP
+574 LRKAMSDVSQGKH

-633 LEEQAAQLLPR
+633 LEEHAAQLLPR

-665 KQRAQILAEEPTGSG
+665 EQRAQILAEEPTGSG
-680 KALSRARSDKQAR
+680 KALSRARSDKQVR

-746 SFYKTAEVRTPDE
+746 SFYKTAEVSTPDE
-759 VAPFEPDKILQQ
+759 VAPFEPGKILQQ
-771 AEQKMMA
+771 TEQKMMA
-778 DQAGDIDLRIAED
+778 DPAGDIDLRIAED

>member
-1 MPVVPTVSGR
+1 MSYFGLNPVNQNQQLDEAASNPAGFNSDVGFFDNAVGAALSGLYSGLVAKPDQLLWAGMDKIVSPIAQFVNENTSLNDTSVSYIAEQR
-11 QVQSR
+11 KLAEQQVKR
-16 GVQSAGLQTFSQP
+16 LTPDAATTGTAGQVLYGLFDM
-29 GIGDAFVRAGTE
+29 G
-41 AIDVF
+41 
-46 GQAKQRANIALAQE
+46 GQAVVGTTLGGPVGGAAAVTSLQGFSEFERLTAQGVDFRAAQE
-60 ASLNLSQI
+60 AGLVQGITAGAGTLIPMSL
-68 SSDLLN
+68 
-74 NPETGLLNLKGK
+74 GLRAGGALAEGV
-86 NAIGKGHEYT
+86 A
-96 QQFDAQVEQLAMSL
+96 AQLARTGESSV
-110 PDEQARNAF
+110 R
-119 MQQAQ
+119 
-124 QQRIQFTTQA
+124 R
-134 GRHEIGQINAYEE
+134 
-147 GQFQATLLN
+147 
-156 NGKNAAALYGDN
+156 AAATAVRATPD
-168 AAYVLANKQTF
+168 
-179 QQIEDYGIAHGWSD
+179 IA
-193 EQIQA
+193 
-198 KKIEFKEKVADAAL
+198 
-212 SQWSANN
+212 
-219 ATAFIQSNGE
+219 
-229 LSDTAA
+229 
-235 GARRAVAD
+235 
-243 SDSSERARGIR
+243 
-254 NNNPGNLEYSKTNP
+254 
-268 WVGQTGDDGRFAKFE
+268 
-283 TPEHGIRALG
+283 
-293 RNLMSYQRQGI
+293 
-304 DTVSEII
+304 
-311 NRWAPPTDKN
+311 
-321 DTMSY
+321 
-326 IKAVCEQLGVSAD
+326 
-339 EPLDAS
+339 
-345 NPDTL
+345 
-350 KALCAAI
+350 
-357 IHHENGSQPYS
+357 
-368 DQQLTAGVSAAL
+368 
-380 GLSTIPTN
+380 
-388 TKRYTGN
+388 
-395 AAFDAASPEAQAS
+395 
-408 FMRQADQLRR
+408 
-418 QQQAEYKTM
+418 
-427 IDSQVRDATAA
+427 
-438 YMRGVEFPNPP
+438 
-449 GEADFIAAYGVR
+449 
-461 EGNLRYAAG
+461 YAAG
-470 TNIAFGMAQRGLT
+470 TNIAFGMAQSGLT

-526 RGESTNAPNFS
+526 RGESTSAPNFS

-601 IPGRKSLLSQA
+601 IPGRKNLLSQA

-665 KQRAQILAEEPTGSG
+665 EQRAQILAEEPTGSG

-759 VAPFEPDKILQQ
+759 VAPFEPGKILQQ
-771 AEQKMMA
+771 TEQKMMA
-778 DQAGDIDLRIAED
+778 DPAGDIDLRIAED
-791 SLLES
+791 SLLEY

>member
-1 MPVVPTVSGR
+1 MSYFGLNPVNQNQQLDEAASNPAGFNSDVGFFDNAVGAALSGLYSGLVAKPDQLLWAGMDKIVSPIAQFINENTSLNDTSVSYIAEQR
-11 QVQSR
+11 KLAEQQVKR
-16 GVQSAGLQTFSQP
+16 LTPDAATTGTAGQVLYGLFDM
-29 GIGDAFVRAGTE
+29 G
-41 AIDVF
+41 
-46 GQAKQRANIALAQE
+46 GQAVVGTTLGGPVGGAAAVTSLQGFSEFERLTAQGVDFRTAQE
-60 ASLNLSQI
+60 AGLVQGITAGAGTLIPMSL
-68 SSDLLN
+68 
-74 NPETGLLNLKGK
+74 GLRAGGALAEGV
-86 NAIGKGHEYT
+86 A
-96 QQFDAQVEQLAMSL
+96 AQLARTGESSV
-110 PDEQARNAF
+110 R
-119 MQQAQ
+119 
-124 QQRIQFTTQA
+124 R
-134 GRHEIGQINAYEE
+134 
-147 GQFQATLLN
+147 
-156 NGKNAAALYGDN
+156 AAATAVRATPD
-168 AAYVLANKQTF
+168 
-179 QQIEDYGIAHGWSD
+179 IA
-193 EQIQA
+193 
-198 KKIEFKEKVADAAL
+198 
-212 SQWSANN
+212 
-219 ATAFIQSNGE
+219 
-229 LSDTAA
+229 
-235 GARRAVAD
+235 
-243 SDSSERARGIR
+243 
-254 NNNPGNLEYSKTNP
+254 
-268 WVGQTGDDGRFAKFE
+268 
-283 TPEHGIRALG
+283 
-293 RNLMSYQRQGI
+293 
-304 DTVSEII
+304 
-311 NRWAPPTDKN
+311 
-321 DTMSY
+321 
-326 IKAVCEQLGVSAD
+326 
-339 EPLDAS
+339 
-345 NPDTL
+345 
-350 KALCAAI
+350 
-357 IHHENGSQPYS
+357 
-368 DQQLTAGVSAAL
+368 
-380 GLSTIPTN
+380 
-388 TKRYTGN
+388 
-395 AAFDAASPEAQAS
+395 
-408 FMRQADQLRR
+408 
-418 QQQAEYKTM
+418 
-427 IDSQVRDATAA
+427 
-438 YMRGVEFPNPP
+438 
-449 GEADFIAAYGVR
+449 
-461 EGNLRYAAG
+461 YAAG

-537 PVDVDAAL
+537 PVDIDAAL

-665 KQRAQILAEEPTGSG
+665 EQRAQILAEEPTGSG

-693 LRDIDQRIRQAQER
+693 LRDIDQRIRQAQKR

-759 VAPFEPDKILQQ
+759 VAPFEPDKILQR
-771 AEQKMMA
+771 AEQKMMS

>member
-1 MPVVPTVSGR
+1 MSYFGLNPVNQNQQLDEAASNPAGFNSDVGFFDNAVGAALSGLYSGLVAKPDQLLWAGMDKIVSPIAQFVNENTSLNDTSVSYIAEQR
-11 QVQSR
+11 KLAEQQVKR
-16 GVQSAGLQTFSQP
+16 LTPDAATTGTAGQVLYGLFDM
-29 GIGDAFVRAGTE
+29 G
-41 AIDVF
+41 
-46 GQAKQRANIALAQE
+46 GQAVVGTTLGGPVGGAAAVTSLQGFSEFERLTAQGVDFRTAQE
-60 ASLNLSQI
+60 AGLVQGITAGAGTLIPMSL
-68 SSDLLN
+68 
-74 NPETGLLNLKGK
+74 GLRAGGALAEGV
-86 NAIGKGHEYT
+86 A
-96 QQFDAQVEQLAMSL
+96 AQLARTGESSV
-110 PDEQARNAF
+110 R
-119 MQQAQ
+119 
-124 QQRIQFTTQA
+124 R
-134 GRHEIGQINAYEE
+134 
-147 GQFQATLLN
+147 
-156 NGKNAAALYGDN
+156 AAATAVRATPD
-168 AAYVLANKQTF
+168 
-179 QQIEDYGIAHGWSD
+179 IA
-193 EQIQA
+193 
-198 KKIEFKEKVADAAL
+198 
-212 SQWSANN
+212 
-219 ATAFIQSNGE
+219 
-229 LSDTAA
+229 
-235 GARRAVAD
+235 
-243 SDSSERARGIR
+243 
-254 NNNPGNLEYSKTNP
+254 
-268 WVGQTGDDGRFAKFE
+268 
-283 TPEHGIRALG
+283 
-293 RNLMSYQRQGI
+293 
-304 DTVSEII
+304 
-311 NRWAPPTDKN
+311 
-321 DTMSY
+321 
-326 IKAVCEQLGVSAD
+326 
-339 EPLDAS
+339 
-345 NPDTL
+345 
-350 KALCAAI
+350 
-357 IHHENGSQPYS
+357 
-368 DQQLTAGVSAAL
+368 
-380 GLSTIPTN
+380 
-388 TKRYTGN
+388 
-395 AAFDAASPEAQAS
+395 
-408 FMRQADQLRR
+408 
-418 QQQAEYKTM
+418 
-427 IDSQVRDATAA
+427 
-438 YMRGVEFPNPP
+438 
-449 GEADFIAAYGVR
+449 
-461 EGNLRYAAG
+461 YAAG

-537 PVDVDAAL
+537 PVDIDAAL

-574 LRKAMSDVSQGRP
+574 LRKAMSDVSQGRS

-654 ANSQRIIENLT
+654 ANSQRIIENLNE
-665 KQRAQILAEEPTGSG
+665 QRAQILAEDPTGSG

-759 VAPFEPDKILQQ
+759 VAPFELDKILQQ

>member
-1 MPVVPTVSGR
+1 MSYFGLNPVNQNQQLDEAASNPVGFNSDVGFFDNAVGAALSGLYSGLVAKPDQLLWAGMDKIVSPIAQFVNENTSLNDTSVSYIAEQR
-11 QVQSR
+11 KLAEQQVKR
-16 GVQSAGLQTFSQP
+16 LTPDAATTGTAGQVLYGLFDM
-29 GIGDAFVRAGTE
+29 G
-41 AIDVF
+41 
-46 GQAKQRANIALAQE
+46 GQAVVGTTLGGPVGGAAAVTSLQGFSEFERLTAQGVDFRTAQE
-60 ASLNLSQI
+60 AGLVQGITAGAGTLIPMSL
-68 SSDLLN
+68 
-74 NPETGLLNLKGK
+74 GLRAGGALAEGV
-86 NAIGKGHEYT
+86 A
-96 QQFDAQVEQLAMSL
+96 AQLARTGESSV
-110 PDEQARNAF
+110 R
-119 MQQAQ
+119 
-124 QQRIQFTTQA
+124 R
-134 GRHEIGQINAYEE
+134 
-147 GQFQATLLN
+147 
-156 NGKNAAALYGDN
+156 AAA
-168 AAYVLANKQTF
+168 
-179 QQIEDYGIAHGWSD
+179 
-193 EQIQA
+193 
-198 KKIEFKEKVADAAL
+198 
-212 SQWSANN
+212 
-219 ATAFIQSNGE
+219 TA
-229 LSDTAA
+229 
-235 GARRAVAD
+235 
-243 SDSSERARGIR
+243 
-254 NNNPGNLEYSKTNP
+254 
-268 WVGQTGDDGRFAKFE
+268 
-283 TPEHGIRALG
+283 IRA
-293 RNLMSYQRQGI
+293 
-304 DTVSEII
+304 T
-311 NRWAPPTDKN
+311 
-321 DTMSY
+321 
-326 IKAVCEQLGVSAD
+326 
-339 EPLDAS
+339 
-345 NPDTL
+345 PD
-350 KALCAAI
+350 
-357 IHHENGSQPYS
+357 
-368 DQQLTAGVSAAL
+368 
-380 GLSTIPTN
+380 
-388 TKRYTGN
+388 
-395 AAFDAASPEAQAS
+395 
-408 FMRQADQLRR
+408 
-418 QQQAEYKTM
+418 
-427 IDSQVRDATAA
+427 
-438 YMRGVEFPNPP
+438 
-449 GEADFIAAYGVR
+449 IA
-461 EGNLRYAAG
+461 YAAG

-526 RGESTNAPNFS
+526 RGESTSAPNFS
-537 PVDVDAAL
+537 PVDIDAAL

-633 LEEQAAQLLPR
+633 LEEQAAQLLSR
-644 GDRQVYQSEI
+644 GDRKVYQSEI

-665 KQRAQILAEEPTGSG
+665 EQRAQILAEEPTGSG

-746 SFYKTAEVRTPDE
+746 SFYKTAEVRTPEE
-759 VAPFEPDKILQQ
+759 VAPFEPGKILQQ
-771 AEQKMMA
+771 TEQKMMA
-778 DQAGDIDLRIAED
+778 DPAGDIDLRIAED

-808 NPQSRSAREV
+808 NPQSRSAREA

>member
-1 MPVVPTVSGR
+1 MSYFGLNPVNQNQQLDEAASNPAGFNSDVGFFDNAVGAALSGLYSGLVAKPDQLLWAGMDKIVSPIAQFINENTSLNDTSVSYIAEQR
-11 QVQSR
+11 KLAEQQVKR
-16 GVQSAGLQTFSQP
+16 LTPDAATTGTAGQVLYGLFDM
-29 GIGDAFVRAGTE
+29 G
-41 AIDVF
+41 
-46 GQAKQRANIALAQE
+46 GQAVVGTTLGGPVGGAAAVTSLQGFSEFERLTAQGVDFRTAQE
-60 ASLNLSQI
+60 AGLVQGITAGAGTLIPMSL
-68 SSDLLN
+68 
-74 NPETGLLNLKGK
+74 GLRAGGALAEGV
-86 NAIGKGHEYT
+86 A
-96 QQFDAQVEQLAMSL
+96 AQLA
-110 PDEQARNAF
+110 R
-119 MQQAQ
+119 
-124 QQRIQFTTQA
+124 A
-134 GRHEIGQINAYEE
+134 GESSVRR
-147 GQFQATLLN
+147 
-156 NGKNAAALYGDN
+156 AAATAVRATPD
-168 AAYVLANKQTF
+168 
-179 QQIEDYGIAHGWSD
+179 IA
-193 EQIQA
+193 
-198 KKIEFKEKVADAAL
+198 
-212 SQWSANN
+212 
-219 ATAFIQSNGE
+219 
-229 LSDTAA
+229 
-235 GARRAVAD
+235 
-243 SDSSERARGIR
+243 
-254 NNNPGNLEYSKTNP
+254 
-268 WVGQTGDDGRFAKFE
+268 
-283 TPEHGIRALG
+283 
-293 RNLMSYQRQGI
+293 
-304 DTVSEII
+304 
-311 NRWAPPTDKN
+311 
-321 DTMSY
+321 
-326 IKAVCEQLGVSAD
+326 
-339 EPLDAS
+339 
-345 NPDTL
+345 
-350 KALCAAI
+350 
-357 IHHENGSQPYS
+357 
-368 DQQLTAGVSAAL
+368 
-380 GLSTIPTN
+380 
-388 TKRYTGN
+388 
-395 AAFDAASPEAQAS
+395 
-408 FMRQADQLRR
+408 
-418 QQQAEYKTM
+418 
-427 IDSQVRDATAA
+427 
-438 YMRGVEFPNPP
+438 
-449 GEADFIAAYGVR
+449 
-461 EGNLRYAAG
+461 YAAG

-526 RGESTNAPNFS
+526 RGESTSAPNFS

-665 KQRAQILAEEPTGSG
+665 EQRAQILAEEPTGSG

-771 AEQKMMA
+771 AEQKMMS

-791 SLLES
+791 SLIES